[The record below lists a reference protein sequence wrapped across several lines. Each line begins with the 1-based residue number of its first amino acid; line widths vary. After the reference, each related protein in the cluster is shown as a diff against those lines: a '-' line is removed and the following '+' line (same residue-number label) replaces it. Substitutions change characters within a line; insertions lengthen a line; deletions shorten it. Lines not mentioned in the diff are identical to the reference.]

1 MKPTEGREAAYV
13 VSHVKDNSR
22 ITNIL
27 DYAGLFACVTPWGP
41 RAKDDSDTLVYAPV
55 LIQDTDTLDRVFGDP
70 RIDPEK
76 YRDLYAVREIV
87 KAGFSVYI
95 AKVPSGDPASF
106 ALLLGDAS
114 DHSTVTEEMRTD
126 KSGVLDIP
134 GICDIPELT
143 GGIGIPA
150 LGFGMPFKVTDTAAK
165 YMLDPKDPNNNVVEM
180 KEKGEFG
187 NSLFVKLSRETITE
201 ERVEVGKI
209 YTVHIGK
216 DTVGQVKEIDYLA
229 SSGDSIENAFA
240 GNAVVSGKFD
250 KSKSEEDLLKAF
262 NEWKHME
269 GGRGVY
275 HGAWKISTIS
285 DLRTVYGVEKDT
297 PEKDSPL
304 YKIVTFWLVT
314 AKAGDFI
321 LTPFN
326 APDPDADPDA
336 DPDVDPNKDL
346 ARLIPTLTSYGASEG
361 SVIAIDTPDV
371 DWYTGIIKDTVEDN
385 KYTVLMHGSDAIATS
400 VPQGTFGTYPSS
412 AKIVGTEDPF
422 GMNIAVAMAIYSTAN
437 ALTKEE
443 RSADMLGRF
452 LPDMVPYTSTGGD
465 VPFKKDVFE
474 EAKRRK
480 KITFEALESGDIR
493 LCIANSPVPCTC
505 LVEGVDY
512 TVSTEVKEGK
522 AYTRIMVPMKLDSEG
537 NTIPYEDGFPVTV
550 KHTKSTDPYA
560 EAVSSITDK
569 LYLKTDLVQL
579 KPKSLKLYAMDVK
592 LYESYDKAAP
602 DKGIIKE
609 ARFSLPE
616 NLTNGSFISSL
627 NSVLGSYLTFTLME
641 PYKEEGFDIVKSLR
655 DLVKEGKNCS
665 QPVVLS
671 EGRFNVS
678 VNNYQTALNEFID
691 PRYSGCFISELSA
704 MVTKEDGKID
714 HLKENA
720 DESERRALHYLIKMI
735 AADRKDL
742 TCVFTTPHGLS
753 LDQACNW
760 VNSLG
765 EYSDLWEYG
774 SEGATSYADQSFYC
788 EMYWDWINVTCQKLN
803 NGVPS
808 KTVVVPMS
816 PAYQVIMKGLA
827 SYRVRG
833 TFYPVAGE
841 QGGVL
846 GDEVRVTRNPSQKFE
861 RDKLIN
867 YHINPIY
874 DLGVQGI
881 QIYGNETLNPVYSDL
896 SAAHIARTLIYI
908 RSRVDRYTNTQVFS
922 LNDLSLWQRWKQYV
936 SSMILAPLASLG
948 GLAAYNVK
956 MGFDTTK
963 AELIAQRKI
972 NGVIELQ
979 FVPDAEIYT
988 VEFVVNS
995 SANTVESSI
1004 T

>member
-41 RAKDDSDTLVYAPV
+41 KAKEDSDTLVYAPV

-126 KSGVLDIP
+126 EQGVIDIP

-143 GGIGIPA
+143 GGSGIPA
-150 LGFGMPFKVTDTAAK
+150 LGFGMPFADKDAAAK
-165 YMLDPKDPNNNVVEM
+165 YTLDPKDPNNNVVEM
-180 KEKGEFG
+180 REKGVFG

-201 ERVEVGKI
+201 DDVEVGKI

-216 DTVGQVKEIDYLA
+216 GTVGQVKEIDYLA
-229 SSGDSIENAFA
+229 SSGDSIKNAFE
-240 GNAVVSGKFD
+240 GNAVVSGTFD
-250 KSKSEEDLLKAF
+250 KSEEDLLTAF
-262 NEWKHME
+262 NEWKQME
-269 GGRGVY
+269 GGSGVY
-275 HGAWKISTIS
+275 HGAWKISTIA

-297 PEKDSPL
+297 PL
-304 YKIVTFWLVT
+304 YEIVMFWLDT

-321 LTPFN
+321 LIPFDDKV
-326 APDPDADPDA
+326 PD
-336 DPDVDPNKDL
+336 KDL
-346 ARLIPTLTSYGASEG
+346 ARLIPKLTSYGASEG
-361 SVIAIDTPDV
+361 SVIAVDTADV
-371 DWYTGIIKDTVEDN
+371 DWFSTDIKEVVEDN
-385 KYTVLMHGSDAIATS
+385 KYKVLMKGSDTIATS
-400 VPQGTFGTYPSS
+400 VPQGTIGTYPSS
-412 AKIVGTEDPF
+412 VKIVSTETRF

-452 LPDMVPYTSTGGD
+452 IPDMVPCTSTGGD
-465 VPFKKDVFE
+465 VPFTESSFKG
-474 EAKRRK
+474 AKEK
-480 KITFEALESGDIR
+480 GKITFKALESGDIR

-505 LVEGVDY
+505 LVEGGDY

-522 AYTRIMVPMKLDSEG
+522 TYTRITVPVKLDSEG
-537 NTIPYEDGFPVTV
+537 KPIPYEGGFPVIV
-550 KHTKSTDPYA
+550 KHTNATDPYA

-579 KPKSLKLYAMDVK
+579 KPKSLELYAMDVK
-592 LYESYDKAAP
+592 LYDSYDEAAP

-655 DLVKEGKNCS
+655 DLVIAGKNCS
-665 QPVVLS
+665 QPVELS
-671 EGRFNVS
+671 EGHFNVS
-678 VNNYQTALNEFID
+678 VKDYQTALNEFID

-704 MVTKEDGKID
+704 MVTNKDGKID
-714 HLKENA
+714 HLSETP

-742 TCVFTTPHGLS
+742 TCVFTTPWGLS
-753 LDQACNW
+753 LDKACNW

-774 SEGATSYADQSFYC
+774 SSGATSYADQSFYC
-788 EMYWDWINVTCQKLN
+788 EMYWDWINITCQKLN

-846 GDEVRVTRNPSQKFE
+846 GDEVRVIRNPSQKFE

-881 QIYGNETLNPVYSDL
+881 QIYGNETLHPVYSDL

-1004 T
+1004 K

>member
-22 ITNIL
+22 ITNTL

-41 RAKDDSDTLVYAPV
+41 KAKEDSDTLVYAPV

-126 KSGVLDIP
+126 EHGVIDIP

-143 GGIGIPA
+143 GGRGIPA
-150 LGFGMPFKVTDTAAK
+150 LGFGMPFSDTDKAAK
-165 YMLDPKDPNNNVVEM
+165 YALDEHNFVEM
-180 KEKGEFG
+180 REKGAHG

-201 ERVEVGKI
+201 DKVDVGKI

-216 DTVGQVKEIDYLA
+216 GSVGQVKEIDYLA
-229 SSGDSIENAFA
+229 SSGDSIGNAFD
-240 GNAVVSGKFD
+240 GNAVVSGTFE
-250 KSKSEEDLLKAF
+250 STSTEDLLMAF
-262 NEWKHME
+262 NEWKKLDL
-269 GGRGVY
+269 GSGVY
-275 HGAWKISTIS
+275 HGAWRISTIS
-285 DLRTVYGVEKDT
+285 DLRTVYGVEKDNPL
-297 PEKDSPL
+297 PELREL
-304 YKIVTFWLVT
+304 YEIVMFWLDT

-321 LTPFN
+321 LIPFN
-326 APDPDADPDA
+326 SATDPKADPND
-336 DPDVDPNKDL
+336 DL
-346 ARLIPTLTSYGASEG
+346 DRLIPKLTSYGASEG
-361 SVIAIDTPDV
+361 SVIAVDTPDV
-371 DWYTGIIKDTVEDN
+371 DWFNTTNIKDAVKDN
-385 KYTVLMHGSDAIATS
+385 KYIVLMHGSDMIATD
-400 VPQGTFGTYPSS
+400 VLDGTYGTYPSS
-412 AKIVGTEDPF
+412 VKIASTNTRF
-422 GMNIAVAMAIYSTAN
+422 GMNIAVAMAIYSTDY

-452 LPDMVPYTSTGGD
+452 LPGMVPCTSTGVE
-465 VPFKKDVFE
+465 VPFTESDFKG
-474 EAKRRK
+474 AKEK
-480 KITFEALESGDIR
+480 GKITFEALGSGHTR

-512 TVSTEVKEGK
+512 TVSPEVKEGK
-522 AYTRIMVPMKLDSEG
+522 TYTRITVPMKLDPEG
-537 NTIPYEDGFPVTV
+537 KPIPVIV
-550 KHTKSTDPYA
+550 KHTKATDPYA

-579 KPKSLKLYAMDVK
+579 KPKALKLYALDVK

-641 PYKEEGFDIVKSLR
+641 PYKEEGFDIVSSLLA
-655 DLVKEGKNCS
+655 LVTKGKNCS
-665 QPVVLS
+665 QPVELS
-671 EGRFNVS
+671 EGHFNVS
-678 VNNYQTALNEFID
+678 VNDYQTALNEFID
-691 PRYSGCFISELSA
+691 PKYSGCFISELSA
-704 MVTKEDGKID
+704 MVTKDGKID
-714 HLKENA
+714 HLSEDSN
-720 DESERRALHYLIKMI
+720 ESERRALHYLIKMI

-742 TCVFTTPHGLS
+742 TCVFTTPWGLS
-753 LDQACNW
+753 LDEACNW

-765 EYSDLWEYG
+765 EFSDLWEYG
-774 SEGATSYADQSFYC
+774 STGATSYADQSFYC

-948 GLAAYNVK
+948 GIAAYNVK

>member
-22 ITNIL
+22 ITNTL

-41 RAKDDSDTLVYAPV
+41 KAKGDSDTLVYAPV

-87 KAGFSVYI
+87 KAGFSVYV

-126 KSGVLDIP
+126 EQGVIDIP

-143 GGIGIPA
+143 GGQGIPA
-150 LGFGMPFKVTDTAAK
+150 LGFGMPFADTDKAAK
-165 YMLDPKDPNNNVVEM
+165 YTLDKSNFIEM
-180 KEKGEFG
+180 REKGEFG
-187 NSLFVKLSRETITE
+187 NSLFVKLSSETITE
-201 ERVEVGKI
+201 DSVEVGKI

-216 DTVGQVKEIDYLA
+216 GSGDQVKEIDYLT

-240 GNAVVSGKFD
+240 GNVVVSGTFD

-262 NEWKHME
+262 NEWRQM
-269 GGRGVY
+269 GGGSGIY
-275 HGAWKISTIS
+275 HGAWRISTIS
-285 DLRTVYGVEKDT
+285 DLRTVYGVDEK
-297 PEKDSPL
+297 SPL
-304 YKIVTFWLVT
+304 YELYEIVRFWRDT
-314 AKAGDFI
+314 AKAGDFVLI
-321 LTPFN
+321 PFDDK
-326 APDPDADPDA
+326 AEPDADWTH
-336 DPDVDPNKDL
+336 
-346 ARLIPTLTSYGASEG
+346 LIPTLTSYGASEG

-371 DWYTGIIKDTVEDN
+371 DWFNKTGIKEVVENN
-385 KYTVLMHGSDAIATS
+385 KYTVLMHGSDAIATM
-400 VPQGTFGTYPSS
+400 VPQGTYGTYPSS
-412 AKIVGTEDPF
+412 VKIVSSDTRF

-452 LPDMVPYTSTGGD
+452 LPDMVPCTSDGGD
-465 VPFKKDVFE
+465 VPFTEPSFKG
-474 EAKRRK
+474 AKEK
-480 KITFEALESGDIR
+480 GKITFKALESGDMR

-522 AYTRIMVPMKLDSEG
+522 THTRITIPMKLDAEG
-537 NTIPYEDGFPVTV
+537 KPIPYEGGFPVIV
-550 KHTKSTDPYA
+550 KHTNATEPYA

-569 LYLKTDLVQL
+569 LYLKTNLVQL
-579 KPKSLKLYAMDVK
+579 KPKALNLYAMDVK
-592 LYESYDKAAP
+592 LYESYDEVAP

-641 PYKEEGFDIVKSLR
+641 PYKEEDFDIVSSLR
-655 DLVKEGKNCS
+655 ALVVKGKNCS
-665 QPVVLS
+665 QPVELS
-671 EGRFNVS
+671 EGHFNVS
-678 VNNYQTALNEFID
+678 VNDYQTALNEFID

-704 MVTKEDGKID
+704 MITNKDGKID
-714 HLKENA
+714 HLSEIAN
-720 DESERRALHYLIKMI
+720 ESERRALHYLIKMI

-742 TCVFTTPHGLS
+742 TCVFTTPWGLS
-753 LDQACNW
+753 LDAACNW

-774 SEGATSYADQSFYC
+774 SPGAISYADQSFYC

-922 LNDLSLWQRWKQYV
+922 LNDVSLWQRWKQYV

>member
-41 RAKDDSDTLVYAPV
+41 KAKEDSDTLVYAPV
-55 LIQDTDTLDRVFGDP
+55 LIQDTDTLDRTFGDP

-114 DHSTVTEEMRTD
+114 DRSTVTEEMRTD
-126 KSGVLDIP
+126 ENGVLDIP

-143 GGIGIPA
+143 GGRGIPV
-150 LGFGMPFKVTDTAAK
+150 LGFGMTFADTDKAAK
-165 YMLDPKDPNNNVVEM
+165 YTLDEKNVVEM
-180 KEKGEFG
+180 REKGEFG
-187 NSLFVKLSRETITE
+187 NSLFVKLSLETITE
-201 ERVEVGKI
+201 DEVEVGKI

-216 DTVGQVKEIDYLA
+216 GSGDQVKEIDYLA
-229 SSGDSIENAFA
+229 SSGDSIANAFA
-240 GNAVVSGKFD
+240 GNAVVSGTFD
-250 KSKSEEDLLKAF
+250 KPEEDLFTAF
-262 NEWKHME
+262 NEWKQMD
-269 GGRGVY
+269 GGQGVY

-285 DLRTVYGVEKDT
+285 DLRTVYGVEKGI
-297 PEKDSPL
+297 PL
-304 YKIVTFWLVT
+304 YEIVTFWLDT

-321 LTPFN
+321 LIPFN
-326 APDPDADPDA
+326 SATDPA
-336 DPDVDPNKDL
+336 KDL
-346 ARLIPTLTSYGASEG
+346 AHLIPKLTSYGASEG

-371 DWYTGIIKDTVEDN
+371 DWFSKDIKDVVEEN
-385 KYTVLMHGSDAIATS
+385 KCTVLMHGSDVIATS
-400 VPQGTFGTYPSS
+400 VPKGTYGTYPSS
-412 AKIVGTEDPF
+412 VKIVSTGTWF

-437 ALTKEE
+437 ALKKEE

-452 LPDMVPYTSTGGD
+452 LPDMVPCKSDGVVD
-465 VPFKKDVFE
+465 VPFDKSHFDDAKKQG
-474 EAKRRK
+474 
-480 KITFEALESGDIR
+480 KITFKALGSGDTR

-522 AYTRIMVPMKLDSEG
+522 TYTRITVPRKLDSEG
-537 NTIPYEDGFPVTV
+537 KPIPYEGGFPVTV
-550 KHTKSTDPYA
+550 KHTKPTEPYA

-569 LYLKTDLVQL
+569 LYLKTNLVQL
-579 KPKSLKLYAMDVK
+579 KPKALKLYAMDVK
-592 LYESYDKAAP
+592 LYESYDEVAP

-616 NLTNGSFISSL
+616 NLSNGSFISSL

-655 DLVKEGKNCS
+655 ALVKEGKNCS
-665 QPVVLS
+665 QPVELS
-671 EGRFNVS
+671 EGHFDVT
-678 VNNYQTALNEFID
+678 VKDYQTALNEFID
-691 PRYSGCFISELSA
+691 PKYSGCFISELSA
-704 MVTKEDGKID
+704 MVTKDGKID
-714 HLKENA
+714 HLSETAN
-720 DESERRALHYLIKMI
+720 ESERRALHYLIKMI

>member
-41 RAKDDSDTLVYAPV
+41 KAKEDSDTLVYAPV

-126 KSGVLDIP
+126 ENGVIDIP

-143 GGIGIPA
+143 GGRGIPA
-150 LGFGMPFKVTDTAAK
+150 LGFGMPFKAEDTTAK
-165 YMLDPKDPNNNVVEM
+165 YTLDKNNVIEM
-180 KEKGEFG
+180 REKGKFG
-187 NSLFVKLSRETITE
+187 DSLFVKLSLETVTE
-201 ERVEVGKI
+201 EGVDVGKI

-216 DTVGQVKEIDYLA
+216 GSVGQVKEIDYLA
-229 SSGDSIENAFA
+229 SSGDSIANAFA
-240 GNAVVSGKFD
+240 GNAVVSGTFD
-250 KSKSEEDLLKAF
+250 KSKSAEDLLTAF
-262 NEWKHME
+262 NEWKQME
-269 GGRGVY
+269 GGSGVY
-275 HGAWKISTIS
+275 HGAWRISTIS

-297 PEKDSPL
+297 PLDE
-304 YKIVTFWLVT
+304 IVRFWLYT
-314 AKAGDFI
+314 ANAGDFVLI
-321 LTPFN
+321 PFDN
-326 APDPDADPDA
+326 KAEPDAD
-336 DPDVDPNKDL
+336 L
-346 ARLIPTLTSYGASEG
+346 AHLIPTLTSYGASEG
-361 SVIAIDTPDV
+361 SVIAVNTTDV
-371 DWYTGIIKDTVEDN
+371 DWFSTDIRDVVKNN
-385 KYTVLMHGSDAIATS
+385 KYIVLMHGSDSIATS
-400 VPQGTFGTYPSS
+400 VPQGTLGTYPSS
-412 AKIVGTEDPF
+412 AKIVGTDTPF

-443 RSADMLGRF
+443 RSEDMLGRF
-452 LPDMVPYTSTGGD
+452 LPDMVPCKSDGGD
-465 VPFKKDVFE
+465 VPFTESSFKG
-474 EAKRRK
+474 AKEK
-480 KITFEALESGDIR
+480 GKITFKALESGDIR

-522 AYTRIMVPMKLDSEG
+522 THTRITIPMKLDAEG
-537 NTIPYEDGFPVTV
+537 KPIPVIV
-550 KHTKSTDPYA
+550 KHTNATEPYA
-560 EAVSSITDK
+560 EVVSSITDK
-569 LYLKTDLVQL
+569 LYLKTNLVQL
-579 KPKSLKLYAMDVK
+579 KPKALELYAMDVK
-592 LYESYDKAAP
+592 LYESYDEVAP

-641 PYKEEGFDIVKSLR
+641 PYKEEDFDIVESLR
-655 DLVKEGKNCS
+655 ALVVKGKNCS
-665 QPVVLS
+665 QPVELS
-671 EGRFNVS
+671 EGHFNVS
-678 VNNYQTALNEFID
+678 VKDYQTALNEFID

-704 MVTKEDGKID
+704 MVTNKDGKID
-714 HLKENA
+714 HLSESS

-742 TCVFTTPHGLS
+742 TCVFTTPWGQS
-753 LDQACNW
+753 LDEACNW

-774 SEGATSYADQSFYC
+774 STGAVSYADQSFYC
-788 EMYWDWINVTCQKLN
+788 EMYWDWINVTCKKLN

-808 KTVVVPMS
+808 QTVVVPMS

-922 LNDLSLWQRWKQYV
+922 LNDVSLWQRWKQYV

>member
-41 RAKDDSDTLVYAPV
+41 KAKVDSDTLVYAPV

-87 KAGFSVYI
+87 KAGFSVYV

-114 DHSTVTEEMRTD
+114 DRSTVTEEMRTD
-126 KSGVLDIP
+126 KNGVIDIP

-150 LGFGMPFKVTDTAAK
+150 LGFRMTFADTDKAAK
-165 YMLDPKDPNNNVVEM
+165 YTLAENNVVEM
-180 KEKGEFG
+180 QEKGEFG
-187 NSLFVKLSRETITE
+187 NSLFVKLSRETVTE
-201 ERVEVGKI
+201 DRVEVGKI

-216 DTVGQVKEIDYLA
+216 GSGDQVKEIDYLA
-229 SSGDSIENAFA
+229 SSGDSIANAFA

-250 KSKSEEDLLKAF
+250 KSEEDLLTAF
-262 NEWKHME
+262 NEWRQM
-269 GGRGVY
+269 GGGFGIY
-275 HGAWKISTIS
+275 HGAWRISTIS

-297 PEKDSPL
+297 PLDE
-304 YKIVTFWLVT
+304 IVRFWLDT
-314 AKAGDFI
+314 AKAGDFVLI
-321 LTPFN
+321 PFN
-326 APDPDADPDA
+326 DK
-336 DPDVDPNKDL
+336 DPNEDWTH
-346 ARLIPTLTSYGASEG
+346 LIPTLTSYGASEG
-361 SVIAIDTPDV
+361 SVIAVDIDDV
-371 DWYTGIIKDTVEDN
+371 DWFNKKGIKEVVEDN
-385 KYTVLMHGSDAIATS
+385 KYVVLMHGSDAIATS
-400 VPQGTFGTYPSS
+400 VPLGTYGTYPSS
-412 AKIVGTEDPF
+412 AKIVSTETKTPF

-443 RSADMLGRF
+443 RSEDMLGRF
-452 LPDMVPYTSTGGD
+452 LPDMVPCTSDGIE
-465 VPFKKDVFE
+465 VPFTESSFKG
-474 EAKRRK
+474 AKERG
-480 KITFEALESGDIR
+480 KITFEALESGDMR

-522 AYTRIMVPMKLDSEG
+522 THTRITIPMKLDAEG
-537 NTIPYEDGFPVTV
+537 KPIPYEGGFPVIV
-550 KHTKSTDPYA
+550 KHTNATEPYA

-569 LYLKTDLVQL
+569 LYLKTNLVQL

-592 LYESYDKAAP
+592 LYDSYDEVAP

-655 DLVKEGKNCS
+655 DLVIEGKNCS
-665 QPVVLS
+665 QPVELA
-671 EGRFNVS
+671 EGHFNVS
-678 VNNYQTALNEFID
+678 VKDYQTALNEFID

-704 MVTKEDGKID
+704 MVTNKDGKID
-714 HLKENA
+714 HLSETAN
-720 DESERRALHYLIKMI
+720 ESERRALHYLIKMI

-742 TCVFTTPHGLS
+742 TCVFTTPWGLS
-753 LDQACNW
+753 LDEACNW

-774 SEGATSYADQSFYC
+774 SSGAVSYADQSFYC
-788 EMYWDWINVTCQKLN
+788 EMYWDWINITCQKLN

>member
-22 ITNIL
+22 ITNTL

-41 RAKDDSDTLVYAPV
+41 KAKEDSDTLVFAPV
-55 LIQDTDTLDRVFGDP
+55 LIQDTDALDRTFGDP

-87 KAGFSVYI
+87 KAGFSVYV

-126 KSGVLDIP
+126 EHGVIDIP

-143 GGIGIPA
+143 GGRGIPA
-150 LGFGMPFKVTDTAAK
+150 LGFGMPFADKDTAAEYK
-165 YMLDPKDPNNNVVEM
+165 LYPKDPEDQNVVKM
-180 KEKGEFG
+180 KKKGAFG
-187 NSLFVKLSRETITE
+187 NTLFVKLSSETITE
-201 ERVEVGKI
+201 EEVEVGKI

-216 DTVGQVKEIDYLA
+216 GSGDHVKEIDYLA
-229 SSGDSIENAFA
+229 SSGDSIESAFE

-250 KSKSEEDLLKAF
+250 KTKSEKDLLKEF
-262 NEWKHME
+262 NEWKQME
-269 GGRGVY
+269 GGSGVY
-275 HGAWKISTIS
+275 HGAWRISTIS
-285 DLRTVYGVEKDT
+285 DLRTVYDVEKDN
-297 PEKDSPL
+297 PL
-304 YKIVTFWLVT
+304 YEIVTFWRDT
-314 AKAGDFI
+314 AKAGDFVLI
-321 LTPFN
+321 PFN
-326 APDPDADPDA
+326 
-336 DPDVDPNKDL
+336 NKDPKEDL
-346 ARLIPTLTSYGASEG
+346 AILIPTLTSYGASEG
-361 SVIAIDTPDV
+361 SVIAVDTTDV
-371 DWYTGIIKDTVEDN
+371 DWFSEGIKKVVEDN
-385 KYTVLMHGSDAIATS
+385 KYVVLMHGSDSLTTS
-400 VPQGTFGTYPSS
+400 VPNGTYGTYPSNV
-412 AKIVGTEDPF
+412 KIDSTDTRF

-452 LPDMVPYTSTGGD
+452 IPDMVPCTSDGVA
-465 VPFKKDVFE
+465 VPFTDSSFE
-474 EAKRRK
+474 GAKEKGR
-480 KITFEALESGDIR
+480 ITFGALGSGDTR

-522 AYTRIMVPMKLDSEG
+522 THTRITIPMKLDAKG
-537 NTIPYEDGFPVTV
+537 NPIPYEGGFPVTV
-550 KHTKSTDPYA
+550 KHTKATDPYA

-569 LYLKTDLVQL
+569 LYLKTNLVQL
-579 KPKSLKLYAMDVK
+579 KPKVLKLYAMDVK
-592 LYESYDKAAP
+592 LYESYDEATP

-641 PYKEEGFDIVKSLR
+641 PYKEEGFEIVRKLH
-655 DLVKEGKNCS
+655 DLVTEGKNCS
-665 QPVVLS
+665 QPVELS
-671 EGRFNVS
+671 EGHFNVT
-678 VNNYQTALNEFID
+678 VNDYQTALNEFID

-704 MVTKEDGKID
+704 MITNKDGKID
-714 HLKENA
+714 HLSENSN
-720 DESERRALHYLIKMI
+720 ESERRALHYLIKMI

-753 LDQACNW
+753 LDAACNW

-774 SEGATSYADQSFYC
+774 SSGAVSYTDQSFYC

>member
-22 ITNIL
+22 ITNTL

-41 RAKDDSDTLVYAPV
+41 KAKGDSDTLVYAPV
-55 LIQDTDTLDRVFGDP
+55 LIQDTDTLDRTFGDP

-114 DHSTVTEEMRTD
+114 YHSTVTEEMRTD
-126 KSGVLDIP
+126 EHGVIDIP

-150 LGFGMPFKVTDTAAK
+150 LGFGMTFKAEDAAAK
-165 YMLDPKDPNNNVVEM
+165 YTLDSNNFVEM

-187 NSLFVKLSRETITE
+187 NSLFVKLSHETITE
-201 ERVEVGKI
+201 DKVDVGKI

-216 DTVGQVKEIDYLA
+216 GSGDQVKEIDYLA

-250 KSKSEEDLLKAF
+250 KSEEDLLTEF
-262 NEWKHME
+262 NEWKQME
-269 GGRGVY
+269 GGSGVY
-275 HGAWKISTIS
+275 HGAWRISTIS

-297 PEKDSPL
+297 PLDE
-304 YKIVTFWLVT
+304 IVRFWLNT
-314 AKAGDFI
+314 AKAGDFVLI
-321 LTPFN
+321 PF
-326 APDPDADPDA
+326 DK
-336 DPDVDPNKDL
+336 DPNEDWTH
-346 ARLIPTLTSYGASEG
+346 LIPTLTSYGASEG
-361 SVIAIDTPDV
+361 SVIAVDIDDV
-371 DWYTGIIKDTVEDN
+371 DWFNKTNIKEVVEDN
-385 KYTVLMHGSDAIATS
+385 KYVVLMHGSDAIATS
-400 VPQGTFGTYPSS
+400 VPQGTYGTYRSS
-412 AKIVGTEDPF
+412 VKIVSTGTRF

-443 RSADMLGRF
+443 RSEDMLGRF
-452 LPDMVPYTSTGGD
+452 IPDMVPCKSDGVD
-465 VPFKKDVFE
+465 VPFTETNFE
-474 EAKRRK
+474 GAKEK
-480 KITFEALESGDIR
+480 GKITFEALESGDTR

-522 AYTRIMVPMKLDSEG
+522 TCTRITIPMKLDAEG
-537 NTIPYEDGFPVTV
+537 NPIPYEDGFPVTV
-550 KHTKSTDPYA
+550 KHTKSTEPYA

-569 LYLKTDLVQL
+569 LYLKTNLVQL

-641 PYKEEGFDIVKSLR
+641 PYKEEGLEIVRELR
-655 DLVKEGKNCS
+655 DLVVNGKNCS
-665 QPVVLS
+665 QPVELS
-671 EGRFNVS
+671 EGHFNVT
-678 VNNYQTALNEFID
+678 VKDYQTALSEFID
-691 PRYSGCFISELSA
+691 PKYSGCFISELSA
-704 MVTKEDGKID
+704 MVTREDGKID
-714 HLKENA
+714 HLSETAN
-720 DESERRALHYLIKMI
+720 ESERRALHYLIKMI

-742 TCVFTTPHGLS
+742 TCVFTTPWGQS

-788 EMYWDWINVTCQKLN
+788 EMYWDWISVTCQKLN

-948 GLAAYNVK
+948 GIAAYNVK

>member
-41 RAKDDSDTLVYAPV
+41 KAKKDSDTLVYAPV
-55 LIQDTDTLDRVFGDP
+55 LIQDTDALDRVFGDP

-87 KAGFSVYI
+87 KAGFSVYV

-126 KSGVLDIP
+126 KNGVIDIP

-143 GGIGIPA
+143 GGQGIPA
-150 LGFGMPFKVTDTAAK
+150 LGFGMAFVDTDKAAK
-165 YMLDPKDPNNNVVEM
+165 YTLDENNFVEM
-180 KEKGEFG
+180 KEKGAYG

-201 ERVEVGKI
+201 DSVEVGKI

-216 DTVGQVKEIDYLA
+216 DSGGQVKEIDYLA
-229 SSGDSIENAFA
+229 SSGDSIANAFA
-240 GNAVVSGKFD
+240 GNAVVSGTFD
-250 KSKSEEDLLKAF
+250 KSEEDLLTAF
-262 NEWKHME
+262 NEWKQME
-269 GGRGVY
+269 GGLGVY
-275 HGAWKISTIS
+275 HGAWRISTIS

-297 PEKDSPL
+297 PLDE
-304 YKIVTFWLVT
+304 IVRFWLDT
-314 AKAGDFI
+314 AKAGDFVLI
-321 LTPFN
+321 PFN
-326 APDPDADPDA
+326 DK
-336 DPDVDPNKDL
+336 DPNADL
-346 ARLIPTLTSYGASEG
+346 ARLIPNLTSYGASEG
-361 SVIAIDTPDV
+361 SVIAVDTPDV
-371 DWYTGIIKDTVEDN
+371 DWFSTGIKEVVEDN
-385 KYTVLMHGSDAIATS
+385 KYVVLMHSSDVIATS
-400 VPQGTFGTYPSS
+400 VPNGTRGTYPSS
-412 AKIVGTEDPF
+412 VKIVSTETKF

-452 LPDMVPYTSTGGD
+452 LPDMVPCKSDGGD
-465 VPFKKDVFE
+465 VPFTDSHFE
-474 EAKRRK
+474 DAKRHK
-480 KITFEALESGDIR
+480 KITFKALESGDTR

-522 AYTRIMVPMKLDSEG
+522 THTRITIPMKLDAEG
-537 NTIPYEDGFPVTV
+537 KPIPYEGGFPVIV
-550 KHTKSTDPYA
+550 KHTNATEPYA

-569 LYLKTDLVQL
+569 LYLKTNLVQL

-592 LYESYDKAAP
+592 LYESYDEVAP

-641 PYKEEGFDIVKSLR
+641 PYKEEDFDIVSSLR
-655 DLVKEGKNCS
+655 ALVTDGKNCS
-665 QPVVLS
+665 QPVELS
-671 EGRFNVS
+671 EGHFNVS
-678 VNNYQTALNEFID
+678 VKDYQTALNEFID

-704 MVTKEDGKID
+704 MVTNKDGKID
-714 HLKENA
+714 HLSENA
-720 DESERRALHYLIKMI
+720 NESERRALHYLIKMI

-742 TCVFTTPHGLS
+742 TCVFTTPWGLS
-753 LDQACNW
+753 LDEACNW

-774 SEGATSYADQSFYC
+774 SSGAVSYADQSFYC

-846 GDEVRVTRNPSQKFE
+846 GDEVRVIRNPSQKFE

>member
-41 RAKDDSDTLVYAPV
+41 KAKEDSDTLVYAPV

-70 RIDPEK
+70 RINPEK

-87 KAGFSVYI
+87 KAGFSVYV

-126 KSGVLDIP
+126 ENGVIDIP

-143 GGIGIPA
+143 GGRGIPA
-150 LGFGMPFKVTDTAAK
+150 LGFGMPFKETDKAAK
-165 YMLDPKDPNNNVVEM
+165 YKLDKNNLDKNNFVEM
-180 KEKGEFG
+180 KEKGAFG
-187 NSLFVKLSRETITE
+187 NSLFVKLSLETIIE
-201 ERVEVGKI
+201 DSVEVGKI

-216 DTVGQVKEIDYLA
+216 GSDDQVKEIDYLA

-240 GNAVVSGKFD
+240 GNVVVSGTFD
-250 KSKSEEDLLKAF
+250 KSKSEEDLRKEF
-262 NEWKHME
+262 NEWKQME
-269 GGRGVY
+269 GGEGIY

-285 DLRTVYGVEKDT
+285 DLRTVYGVDEKSSLD
-297 PEKDSPL
+297 E
-304 YKIVTFWLVT
+304 IVRFWLNT
-314 AKAGDFI
+314 AKAGDFVLI
-321 LTPFN
+321 PF
-326 APDPDADPDA
+326 DALN
-336 DPDVDPNKDL
+336 PNEDWTH
-346 ARLIPTLTSYGASEG
+346 LIPTLTSYGASEG
-361 SVIAIDTPDV
+361 SVIAVDTPYV
-371 DWYTGIIKDTVEDN
+371 DWFSNDIKKVVENN
-385 KYTVLMHGSDAIATS
+385 KYEVLMHGSDVIATK
-400 VPQGTFGTYPSS
+400 VPQGTLGTYPSS
-412 AKIVGTEDPF
+412 VKIVSTETKF

-452 LPDMVPYTSTGGD
+452 LPDMVPCESDGGEVSFTD
-465 VPFKKDVFE
+465 SNFK
-474 EAKRRK
+474 EAKRCE
-480 KITFEALESGDIR
+480 KITFEALESGDMR

-522 AYTRIMVPMKLDSEG
+522 THTRITIPMKLDAEG
-537 NTIPYEDGFPVTV
+537 KPIPYEGGFPVTV
-550 KHTKSTDPYA
+550 KHTKSTEPYA
-560 EAVSSITDK
+560 EVVSSITDK
-569 LYLKTDLVQL
+569 LYLKTNLVQL
-579 KPKSLKLYAMDVK
+579 KPKALKLYAMDVK
-592 LYESYDKAAP
+592 LYESYDEVAP

-609 ARFSLPE
+609 ARFSLPK

-627 NSVLGSYLTFTLME
+627 NSVLGSCLTFTLME
-641 PYKEEGFDIVKSLR
+641 PYKEEGFDIVSSLR
-655 DLVKEGKNCS
+655 DLVIDGKNCS
-665 QPVVLS
+665 QPVELS
-671 EGRFNVS
+671 EGHFNVS
-678 VNNYQTALNEFID
+678 VKDYQTALNEFID

-704 MVTKEDGKID
+704 MVTNKDGKID
-714 HLKENA
+714 HLSESTE
-720 DESERRALHYLIKMI
+720 ESERRALHYLIKMI

-742 TCVFTTPHGLS
+742 TCVFTTPWGQS
-753 LDQACNW
+753 LDEACNW

-774 SEGATSYADQSFYC
+774 SPGAISYADQSFYC

-808 KTVVVPMS
+808 ETVVVPMS

>member
-41 RAKDDSDTLVYAPV
+41 KAKVDSDTLVYAPV

-87 KAGFSVYI
+87 KAGFSVYV

-114 DHSTVTEEMRTD
+114 DRSTVTEEMRTD
-126 KSGVLDIP
+126 EHGVIDIP

-143 GGIGIPA
+143 GGLGIPA
-150 LGFGMPFKVTDTAAK
+150 LGFGMPFLGTDTAAK
-165 YMLDPKDPNNNVVEM
+165 YTLDENNAIEM

-187 NSLFVKLSRETITE
+187 NSLFVKLSCETITE
-201 ERVEVGKI
+201 DSVEVGKI

-216 DTVGQVKEIDYLA
+216 GSVGQVEEIDYLA
-229 SSGDSIENAFA
+229 SSGDSIANAFA

-250 KSKSEEDLLKAF
+250 TAF
-262 NEWKHME
+262 NEWKQME

-275 HGAWKISTIS
+275 HGAWRISTIS
-285 DLRTVYGVEKDT
+285 DLLTVYGVDEK
-297 PEKDSPL
+297 SPL
-304 YKIVTFWLVT
+304 YEIVGFWRDT
-314 AKAGDFI
+314 AKAGDFVLI
-321 LTPFN
+321 PFDDK
-326 APDPDADPDA
+326 DPDEDWTH
-336 DPDVDPNKDL
+336 
-346 ARLIPTLTSYGASEG
+346 LIPTLTSYGASEG
-361 SVIAIDTPDV
+361 SVIAVDIDDV
-371 DWYTGIIKDTVEDN
+371 DWFNKKGIKEVVEDN
-385 KYTVLMHGSDAIATS
+385 KYTVLMHGSDVIATS
-400 VPQGTFGTYPSS
+400 VPNGTYGTYPSS
-412 AKIVGTEDPF
+412 AKIVSTETKTPF

-443 RSADMLGRF
+443 RSEDMLGRF
-452 LPDMVPYTSTGGD
+452 LPDMVPCESDGIE
-465 VPFKKDVFE
+465 VPFKDSHFKG
-474 EAKRRK
+474 AKEK
-480 KITFEALESGDIR
+480 GKITFKALESGDIR

-512 TVSTEVKEGK
+512 TVSTEVKEGTT
-522 AYTRIMVPMKLDSEG
+522 YTRITIPMKLDPEG
-537 NTIPYEDGFPVTV
+537 KPIPYEGGFPVIV
-550 KHTKSTDPYA
+550 KHTNATEPYA

-569 LYLKTDLVQL
+569 LYLKTNLVQL
-579 KPKSLKLYAMDVK
+579 KPKALKLYAMDVK
-592 LYESYDKAAP
+592 LYESYDEVAP

-655 DLVKEGKNCS
+655 DLVIEGKNCS
-665 QPVVLS
+665 QPVELA
-671 EGRFNVS
+671 EGHFNVS
-678 VNNYQTALNEFID
+678 VKDYQTALNEFID

-704 MVTKEDGKID
+704 MVTNKDGKID
-714 HLKENA
+714 HLSETAN
-720 DESERRALHYLIKMI
+720 ESERRALHYLIKMI

-742 TCVFTTPHGLS
+742 TCVFTTPWGLS
-753 LDQACNW
+753 LDKACNW

-774 SEGATSYADQSFYC
+774 SPGAISYADQSFYC
-788 EMYWDWINVTCQKLN
+788 EMYWDWINITCQKLN

-922 LNDLSLWQRWKQYV
+922 LNDVSLWQRWKQYV

>member
-41 RAKDDSDTLVYAPV
+41 KAKEDSDTLVYAPV

-87 KAGFSVYI
+87 KAGFSVYV

-126 KSGVLDIP
+126 EHGVIDIP

-150 LGFGMPFKVTDTAAK
+150 LGFGMAFADTDAAAK
-165 YMLDPKDPNNNVVEM
+165 YKLDENNAVEM
-180 KEKGEFG
+180 REKGKFG
-187 NSLFVKLSRETITE
+187 DSLFVKLSRETITE
-201 ERVEVGKI
+201 EKVEVGKI

-216 DTVGQVKEIDYLA
+216 GSVGQVKEIDYLA
-229 SSGDSIENAFA
+229 SSGDSIENAFL

-250 KSKSEEDLLKAF
+250 KSEEDLFTAF
-262 NEWKHME
+262 NEWKQME
-269 GGRGVY
+269 GGSGVY
-275 HGAWKISTIS
+275 HGAWRISTIS
-285 DLRTVYGVEKDT
+285 DLRTVYDVEKNT
-297 PEKDSPL
+297 PLDD
-304 YKIVTFWLVT
+304 IVTFWLDT

-321 LTPFN
+321 LIPFDSAN
-326 APDPDADPDA
+326 PDAD
-336 DPDVDPNKDL
+336 L
-346 ARLIPTLTSYGASEG
+346 AHLIPNLMSYGASEG
-361 SVIAIDTPDV
+361 SVIAVDTPDV
-371 DWYTGIIKDTVEDN
+371 DWFDTDIKKAVEDN
-385 KYTVLMHGSDAIATS
+385 KYVVLMHGSDTIATS
-400 VPQGTFGTYPSS
+400 VPNGTYGTYPSS
-412 AKIVGTEDPF
+412 AKIVSTGTWF

-452 LPDMVPYTSTGGD
+452 VPDMVPCKSGGVVD
-465 VPFKKDVFE
+465 VPFKKDIFE
-474 EAKRRK
+474 GAKEK
-480 KITFEALESGDIR
+480 GKITFEALESGDTR

-522 AYTRIMVPMKLDSEG
+522 AHTRITIPMKLDPEG
-537 NTIPYEDGFPVTV
+537 KSIPYEGGFPVIV
-550 KHTKSTDPYA
+550 KHTNATEPYA

-569 LYLKTDLVQL
+569 LYLKTNLVQL
-579 KPKSLKLYAMDVK
+579 KPKALKLYAMDVK
-592 LYESYDKAAP
+592 LYESYDEVAP

-641 PYKEEGFDIVKSLR
+641 PYKEEGFDIVSSLR
-655 DLVKEGKNCS
+655 ALVTEGKNCS
-665 QPVVLS
+665 QPVELS
-671 EGRFNVS
+671 EGHFKVT
-678 VNNYQTALNEFID
+678 VKEYQTALSEFID
-691 PRYSGCFISELSA
+691 PKYSGCFISELSA
-704 MVTKEDGKID
+704 MVTNKDGKID
-714 HLKENA
+714 HLSEDSN
-720 DESERRALHYLIKMI
+720 ESERRALHYLIKMI

-742 TCVFTTPHGLS
+742 TCVFTTPWGLS

-788 EMYWDWINVTCQKLN
+788 EMYWDWINITCQKLN

-948 GLAAYNVK
+948 GIAAYNVK

>member
-22 ITNIL
+22 ITNTL

-41 RAKDDSDTLVYAPV
+41 KAKGDSDTLVYAPV

-126 KSGVLDIP
+126 EHGVIDIP

-143 GGIGIPA
+143 GGRGIPA
-150 LGFGMPFKVTDTAAK
+150 LGFGMTFKTEDAAAK
-165 YMLDPKDPNNNVVEM
+165 YTLAENNVVEM

-187 NSLFVKLSRETITE
+187 NSLFVKLSCETITE
-201 ERVEVGKI
+201 EKVEVGKI

-216 DTVGQVKEIDYLA
+216 GSVGQVKEIDYLA
-229 SSGDSIENAFA
+229 SSGDSIANAFA

-250 KSKSEEDLLKAF
+250 KSAEDLLTAF

-269 GGRGVY
+269 GGSGVY
-275 HGAWKISTIS
+275 HGAWRISTTSIS
-285 DLRTVYGVEKDT
+285 DLRTVYGVDEK
-297 PEKDSPL
+297 SPL
-304 YKIVTFWLVT
+304 YEIVRFWLDT
-314 AKAGDFI
+314 AKAGDFVLI
-321 LTPFN
+321 PF
-326 APDPDADPDA
+326 DGK
-336 DPDVDPNKDL
+336 DPNADL
-346 ARLIPTLTSYGASEG
+346 IRLIPTLTSYGASEG
-361 SVIAIDTPDV
+361 SVIAVDIADV
-371 DWYTGIIKDTVEDN
+371 DWFNNTKIEEAVKDN
-385 KYTVLMHGSDAIATS
+385 KYIVLMHGSDALATI
-400 VPQGTFGTYPSS
+400 VPNGTYGTYPSNV
-412 AKIVGTEDPF
+412 KIISTNTRF
-422 GMNIAVAMAIYSTAN
+422 GMNIAVAMAIYSTVN

-443 RSADMLGRF
+443 RSEDMLGRF
-452 LPDMVPYTSTGGD
+452 IPDMVPCTSDGAD
-465 VPFKKDVFE
+465 VPFTESSFKG
-474 EAKRRK
+474 AKEK
-480 KITFEALESGDIR
+480 GKITFEALESGDTR

-522 AYTRIMVPMKLDSEG
+522 TYTRITVPMKLDAEG
-537 NTIPYEDGFPVTV
+537 KPIPYEGGFPVTV
-550 KHTKSTDPYA
+550 KHTNATEPYA

-579 KPKSLKLYAMDVK
+579 KPKALKLYAMDVK

-641 PYKEEGFDIVKSLR
+641 PYKEEGSDIVESLR
-655 DLVKEGKNCS
+655 DLVIKGKNCS
-665 QPVVLS
+665 QPVELS
-671 EGRFNVS
+671 EGHFNVT
-678 VNNYQTALNEFID
+678 VKDYQTALSEFID
-691 PRYSGCFISELSA
+691 PKYSGCFISELSA
-704 MVTKEDGKID
+704 MVTNKDGKID
-714 HLKENA
+714 HLSEDSN
-720 DESERRALHYLIKMI
+720 ESERRALHYLIKMI

-788 EMYWDWINVTCQKLN
+788 EMYWDWINITCQKLN

-948 GLAAYNVK
+948 GIAAYNVK

>member
-41 RAKDDSDTLVYAPV
+41 KAKEDSDTPVYAPV
-55 LIQDTDTLDRVFGDP
+55 LIQDTDTLDRTFGDP

-126 KSGVLDIP
+126 ERGVIDIP
-134 GICDIPELT
+134 GTCDIPELT
-143 GGIGIPA
+143 GGRGIPV
-150 LGFGMPFKVTDTAAK
+150 LGFGMAFKAEDTSAK
-165 YMLDPKDPNNNVVEM
+165 YTLDKNVVEM

-201 ERVEVGKI
+201 EEVEVGKI

-216 DTVGQVKEIDYLA
+216 GSVGGPVKEIDYLA
-229 SSGDSIENAFA
+229 SSGDSIANAFA
-240 GNAVVSGKFD
+240 GNAVVSGTFD
-250 KSKSEEDLLKAF
+250 KSDEELLTAF
-262 NEWKHME
+262 SEWKQME
-269 GGRGVY
+269 GGSGVY
-275 HGAWKISTIS
+275 HGAWKISTIL
-285 DLRTVYGVEKDT
+285 DLRNVYGVDPKSSLND
-297 PEKDSPL
+297 
-304 YKIVTFWLVT
+304 IVTFWLYT
-314 AKAGDFI
+314 AEAGDFI
-321 LTPFN
+321 LIPFN
-326 APDPDADPDA
+326 ESNPDD
-336 DPDVDPNKDL
+336 DL
-346 ARLIPTLTSYGASEG
+346 ARLIPNLTSYGASEG
-361 SVIAIDTPDV
+361 SVIAVDTPDV
-371 DWYTGIIKDTVEDN
+371 DWFNKTGIKEVVKDN
-385 KYTVLMHGSDAIATS
+385 KYVVLMHGSDVIATS
-400 VPQGTFGTYPSS
+400 VPNGTYGTYPSKV
-412 AKIVGTEDPF
+412 KIVSTDTRF

-437 ALTKEE
+437 ALTKDE

-452 LPDMVPYTSTGGD
+452 LPDMVPCKLDGGD
-465 VPFKKDVFE
+465 VPFTDTNFE
-474 EAKRRK
+474 GAKEK
-480 KITFEALESGDIR
+480 GKITFEALGSGDTR

-522 AYTRIMVPMKLDSEG
+522 TYTRITIPMKLDAEG
-537 NTIPYEDGFPVTV
+537 KPIPYEGGFPVIV
-550 KHTKSTDPYA
+550 KHTNATEPYA

-579 KPKSLKLYAMDVK
+579 KPKALNLYAMDVK

-641 PYKEEGFDIVKSLR
+641 PYKEEGFDIVESLR
-655 DLVKEGKNCS
+655 DLV
-665 QPVVLS
+665 
-671 EGRFNVS
+671 
-678 VNNYQTALNEFID
+678 
-691 PRYSGCFISELSA
+691 
-704 MVTKEDGKID
+704 TKDGKID
-714 HLKENA
+714 HLSEDSN
-720 DESERRALHYLIKMI
+720 ESERRALHYLIKMI

-742 TCVFTTPHGLS
+742 TCVFTTPWGQS

>member
-41 RAKDDSDTLVYAPV
+41 KAKEDSDTLVYAPV
-55 LIQDTDTLDRVFGDP
+55 LIQDTDTLDRTFGDP

-126 KSGVLDIP
+126 EHGVIDIP

-143 GGIGIPA
+143 GGRGIPA
-150 LGFGMPFKVTDTAAK
+150 LGFGMPFADTDKAAK
-165 YMLDPKDPNNNVVEM
+165 YALDEHNSVEM
-180 KEKGEFG
+180 LEKGAFG

-201 ERVEVGKI
+201 DKVEVGKI

-216 DTVGQVKEIDYLA
+216 GSGDQVKEIDYLA
-229 SSGDSIENAFA
+229 SSGDSIENAFL
-240 GNAVVSGKFD
+240 GNAVVSGTFD
-250 KSKSEEDLLKAF
+250 KSEDELLAAF
-262 NEWKHME
+262 NEWRQMKE
-269 GGRGVY
+269 GSGVY
-275 HGAWKISTIS
+275 HGAWKISTIE
-285 DLRTVYGVEKDT
+285 DLRTVYGVDPK
-297 PEKDSPL
+297 SPL
-304 YKIVTFWLVT
+304 YEIVTFWRNT

-321 LTPFN
+321 LIPFN
-326 APDPDADPDA
+326 SATEPDE
-336 DPDVDPNKDL
+336 DL
-346 ARLIPTLTSYGASEG
+346 ARLIPNLTSYGASEG
-361 SVIAIDTPDV
+361 SVIAIDTTDV
-371 DWYTGIIKDTVEDN
+371 DWFSKSTDIKDAVEDN
-385 KYTVLMHGSDAIATS
+385 RYKVLMHGSDALATS
-400 VPQGTFGTYPSS
+400 VPSGTYGTYPSRV
-412 AKIVGTEDPF
+412 KIVSTGTRF

-452 LPDMVPYTSTGGD
+452 LPDMVPCKLDGVD
-465 VPFKKDVFE
+465 VPFTDSNFKG
-474 EAKRRK
+474 AKEK
-480 KITFEALESGDIR
+480 GKITFEALESGHTR
-493 LCIANSPVPCTC
+493 LCIANSPIPCTC

-512 TVSTEVKEGK
+512 TVSPEVKEGK
-522 AYTRIMVPMKLDSEG
+522 TYTRITVHMKLDPEVKS
-537 NTIPYEDGFPVTV
+537 IPYEGGFPVIV
-550 KHTKSTDPYA
+550 KHTKATDPYA

-592 LYESYDKAAP
+592 LYESYDEVAP

-641 PYKEEGFDIVKSLR
+641 PYKEEGFDIVESLR
-655 DLVKEGKNCS
+655 ALVINGKNCS
-665 QPVVLS
+665 QPVKLS

-678 VNNYQTALNEFID
+678 VKDYQTALNEFID
-691 PRYSGCFISELSA
+691 PKYSGCFISELSA
-704 MVTKEDGKID
+704 MVTREDGKID
-714 HLKENA
+714 HLSEDSN
-720 DESERRALHYLIKMI
+720 ESERRALHYLIKMI

-948 GLAAYNVK
+948 GIAAYNVK

>member
-22 ITNIL
+22 ITNTL

-41 RAKDDSDTLVYAPV
+41 KAKEDSDTLVYAPV

-95 AKVPSGDPASF
+95 AKVPSGDPSSF

-126 KSGVLDIP
+126 EHGVIDIP

-143 GGIGIPA
+143 GGRGIPA
-150 LGFGMPFKVTDTAAK
+150 LGFGMTFKAEDTAAK
-165 YMLDPKDPNNNVVEM
+165 YTLDENNFVEM
-180 KEKGEFG
+180 EEKGEFG
-187 NSLFVKLSRETITE
+187 NSLFVKLSSETITE
-201 ERVEVGKI
+201 DKVDVGKI

-216 DTVGQVKEIDYLA
+216 GSGVDQVKEIDYLA
-229 SSGDSIENAFA
+229 SSGDSIANAFA
-240 GNAVVSGKFD
+240 GNAVVSGTFD
-250 KSKSEEDLLKAF
+250 KSKSEEDLLTEF
-262 NEWKHME
+262 NEWRQME
-269 GGRGVY
+269 GGSGVY
-275 HGAWKISTIS
+275 HGAWRISIISIS
-285 DLRTVYGVEKDT
+285 DLRDVYGVDDK
-297 PEKDSPL
+297 SPL
-304 YKIVTFWLVT
+304 YEIVLFWLDTV
-314 AKAGDFI
+314 KAGDFVLI
-321 LTPFN
+321 PFN
-326 APDPDADPDA
+326 ESNPDD
-336 DPDVDPNKDL
+336 DL
-346 ARLIPTLTSYGASEG
+346 AHLIPTLTSYGASEG
-361 SVIAIDTPDV
+361 SVIAVDTTDV
-371 DWYTGIIKDTVEDN
+371 DWFSKDIKEVVENN
-385 KYTVLMHGSDAIATS
+385 KYIVLMHGSDAIATN
-400 VPQGTFGTYPSS
+400 VPLGTYGTYPSK
-412 AKIVGTEDPF
+412 AKIVSTETNF

-452 LPDMVPYTSTGGD
+452 LPDMVPCKSDGGD
-465 VPFKKDVFE
+465 VPFTESSFKG
-474 EAKRRK
+474 AKEK
-480 KITFEALESGDIR
+480 GKITFEALGSGDTR

-522 AYTRIMVPMKLDSEG
+522 TCTRITVPMKLDAEG
-537 NTIPYEDGFPVTV
+537 KPIPYEGGFPVTV
-550 KHTKSTDPYA
+550 KHTNVTEPYA

-579 KPKSLKLYAMDVK
+579 KPKALKLYAMDVK

-641 PYKEEGFDIVKSLR
+641 PYKEEGFEIVRELLK
-655 DLVKEGKNCS
+655 LVIGGKNCS
-665 QPVVLS
+665 QPVKLS
-671 EGRFNVS
+671 EGHFNVT
-678 VNNYQTALNEFID
+678 VKDQTALNEFID
-691 PRYSGCFISELSA
+691 PKYSGCFISELSA
-704 MVTKEDGKID
+704 MVTREDGKID
-714 HLKENA
+714 HLSETEG
-720 DESERRALHYLIKMI
+720 ESERRALHYLIKMI

-742 TCVFTTPHGLS
+742 TCVFTTPWGLS

-922 LNDLSLWQRWKQYV
+922 LNDVSLWQRWKQYV

>member
-22 ITNIL
+22 ITNTL

-41 RAKDDSDTLVYAPV
+41 KAKGDSDTLVYAPV

-126 KSGVLDIP
+126 EHGVIDIP

-150 LGFGMPFKVTDTAAK
+150 LGFGMTFKTEDAAAK
-165 YMLDPKDPNNNVVEM
+165 YTLAENNVVEM

-187 NSLFVKLSRETITE
+187 NSLFVKLSCETITE
-201 ERVEVGKI
+201 EKVEVGKI

-216 DTVGQVKEIDYLA
+216 GSVGQVKEIDYLA

-240 GNAVVSGKFD
+240 GNAVVFGKFD
-250 KSKSEEDLLKAF
+250 KSAEDLLTAF
-262 NEWKHME
+262 NEWKQME
-269 GGRGVY
+269 GGSGVY
-275 HGAWKISTIS
+275 HGAWRISTIS
-285 DLRTVYGVEKDT
+285 DLHTVYGVEKDT
-297 PEKDSPL
+297 PLDE
-304 YKIVTFWLVT
+304 IVRFWLDT
-314 AKAGDFI
+314 AKAGDFVLI
-321 LTPFN
+321 PFDALN
-326 APDPDADPDA
+326 PDD
-336 DPDVDPNKDL
+336 DL
-346 ARLIPTLTSYGASEG
+346 ARLIPKLTSYGASEG
-361 SVIAIDTPDV
+361 SVIAIDTTDV
-371 DWYTGIIKDTVEDN
+371 DWYTDIIKDAVKEN
-385 KYTVLMHGSDAIATS
+385 KYVVLMHGSDALATS
-400 VPQGTFGTYPSS
+400 VPNGTYGTYPSS
-412 AKIVGTEDPF
+412 VKIVSTDTRF
-422 GMNIAVAMAIYSTAN
+422 GMNIAVAMAIYSTVN

-452 LPDMVPYTSTGGD
+452 IPDMVPCTSDGAD
-465 VPFKKDVFE
+465 VPFTESSFKG
-474 EAKRRK
+474 AKEK
-480 KITFEALESGDIR
+480 GKITFEALESGDTR

-522 AYTRIMVPMKLDSEG
+522 TYTRITVPMKLDAEG
-537 NTIPYEDGFPVTV
+537 KPIPYEGGFPVTV
-550 KHTKSTDPYA
+550 KHTNATEPYA

-579 KPKSLKLYAMDVK
+579 KPKALKLYAMDVK

-641 PYKEEGFDIVKSLR
+641 PYKEEGLEIVRELLK
-655 DLVKEGKNCS
+655 LVIGGKNCS
-665 QPVVLS
+665 QPVELS
-671 EGRFNVS
+671 EGHFNVT
-678 VNNYQTALNEFID
+678 VKDYQTALSEFID
-691 PRYSGCFISELSA
+691 PKYSGCFISELSA
-704 MVTKEDGKID
+704 MVTKDGKID
-714 HLKENA
+714 HLSEDSN
-720 DESERRALHYLIKMI
+720 ESERRALHYLIKMI

-753 LDQACNW
+753 LDEACNW

-788 EMYWDWINVTCQKLN
+788 EMYWDWINITCQKLN

-948 GLAAYNVK
+948 GIAAYNVK

>member
-22 ITNIL
+22 ITNTL

-41 RAKDDSDTLVYAPV
+41 RAKEDSDTLVYAPV

-87 KAGFSVYI
+87 KAGFSVYV

-126 KSGVLDIP
+126 ENGVIDIP

-150 LGFGMPFKVTDTAAK
+150 LGFGMPFVDTDAAAK
-165 YMLDPKDPNNNVVEM
+165 YMLDENNVVEM

-187 NSLFVKLSRETITE
+187 NSLFVKLSLETITE
-201 ERVEVGKI
+201 EGVDVGKI

-216 DTVGQVKEIDYLA
+216 DSGGQVKEIDYLA
-229 SSGDSIENAFA
+229 SSGDSIANAFA
-240 GNAVVSGKFD
+240 GNAVVFGTFD
-250 KSKSEEDLLKAF
+250 KSEEDLLTAF

-269 GGRGVY
+269 GGVGIY
-275 HGAWKISTIS
+275 HGAWRISTIS

-297 PEKDSPL
+297 QL
-304 YKIVTFWLVT
+304 YEIVMFWLDT
-314 AKAGDFI
+314 AKAGDFVLI
-321 LTPFN
+321 PFN
-326 APDPDADPDA
+326 DKDPDAD
-336 DPDVDPNKDL
+336 L
-346 ARLIPTLTSYGASEG
+346 AHLIPTLTSYGASEG
-361 SVIAIDTPDV
+361 SVIAVDTTDV
-371 DWYTGIIKDTVEDN
+371 DWYTDIIKDEVENN
-385 KYTVLMHGSDAIATS
+385 KYVVLMHGSDAIATS
-400 VPQGTFGTYPSS
+400 VPNGTCGTYPSS
-412 AKIVGTEDPF
+412 ARIVGTKYWF

-443 RSADMLGRF
+443 RSEDMLGRF
-452 LPDMVPYTSTGGD
+452 LPDMVPCKSDGID
-465 VPFKKDVFE
+465 VPFTKPSFE
-474 EAKRRK
+474 GAKEK
-480 KITFEALESGDIR
+480 GKITFKALESGDIR

-522 AYTRIMVPMKLDSEG
+522 THTRITIPMKLDAEG
-537 NTIPYEDGFPVTV
+537 KPIPYEGGFPVIV
-550 KHTKSTDPYA
+550 KHTNATEPYA

-569 LYLKTDLVQL
+569 LYLKTNLVQL
-579 KPKSLKLYAMDVK
+579 KPKALKLYAMDVK
-592 LYESYDKAAP
+592 LYESYDEVAP

-641 PYKEEGFDIVKSLR
+641 PYKEEGFDIVSSLR
-655 DLVKEGKNCS
+655 ALVKEGKNCS
-665 QPVVLS
+665 QPVELS
-671 EGRFNVS
+671 EGHFNVS
-678 VNNYQTALNEFID
+678 VNDYQTALNEFID

-704 MVTKEDGKID
+704 MITKDGKID
-714 HLKENA
+714 HLSEDAN
-720 DESERRALHYLIKMI
+720 ESERRALHYLIKMI

-753 LDQACNW
+753 LDEACNW

-774 SEGATSYADQSFYC
+774 STGAVSYADQSFYC

-846 GDEVRVTRNPSQKFE
+846 GDEVRVIRNPSQKFE

>member
-41 RAKDDSDTLVYAPV
+41 KAKEDSDTLVYAPV

-87 KAGFSVYI
+87 KAGFSVYV

-126 KSGVLDIP
+126 EYGVIDIP

-150 LGFGMPFKVTDTAAK
+150 LGFGMVFADTDKAAK
-165 YMLDPKDPNNNVVEM
+165 YTLDEKNVVEM
-180 KEKGEFG
+180 QEKGEFG
-187 NSLFVKLSRETITE
+187 NSLFVKLSRETTTE
-201 ERVEVGKI
+201 EEVEVGDI

-216 DTVGQVKEIDYLA
+216 GSGNQVKEIDYLA
-229 SSGDSIENAFA
+229 SSGDSIESAFA

-250 KSKSEEDLLKAF
+250 KSEEDLLTAF
-262 NEWKHME
+262 NEWKQME
-269 GGRGVY
+269 GGLGIY
-275 HGAWKISTIS
+275 HGAWRISTIS
-285 DLRTVYGVEKDT
+285 DLRTVYGVVDET
-297 PEKDSPL
+297 SPL
-304 YKIVTFWLVT
+304 YEIVRFWLDT
-314 AKAGDFI
+314 AKAGDFVLI
-321 LTPFN
+321 PFDK
-326 APDPDADPDA
+326 DPDADLD
-336 DPDVDPNKDL
+336 
-346 ARLIPTLTSYGASEG
+346 RLIPTLTSYGASEG
-361 SVIAIDTPDV
+361 SVIAVDTPDV
-371 DWYTGIIKDTVEDN
+371 DWFSKDIKKVVEDN
-385 KYTVLMHGSDAIATS
+385 KYTVLMRGSDVIATS
-400 VPQGTFGTYPSS
+400 MPQGTRGTYPSS
-412 AKIVGTEDPF
+412 VKIVSTGTKF

-443 RSADMLGRF
+443 RSEDMLGRF
-452 LPDMVPYTSTGGD
+452 LPDMVPCTLNGDD
-465 VPFKKDVFE
+465 VPFTESHFE
-474 EAKRRK
+474 EAKRRE
-480 KITFEALESGDIR
+480 KITFKALESGDTR

-522 AYTRIMVPMKLDSEG
+522 THTRITIPMKLDAEG
-537 NTIPYEDGFPVTV
+537 KSIPYEVGLPVIV
-550 KHTKSTDPYA
+550 KHTNATEPYA

-569 LYLKTDLVQL
+569 LYLKTNLVQL

-592 LYESYDKAAP
+592 LYESYDEVAP

-641 PYKEEGFDIVKSLR
+641 PYKEEGFDIVESLR
-655 DLVKEGKNCS
+655 DLVIEGKNCS
-665 QPVVLS
+665 QPVELS
-671 EGRFNVS
+671 EGHFNVS
-678 VNNYQTALNEFID
+678 VKDYQTALNEFID

-704 MVTKEDGKID
+704 MVTNKDGKID
-714 HLKENA
+714 HLSETTN
-720 DESERRALHYLIKMI
+720 ESERRALHYLIKMI

-742 TCVFTTPHGLS
+742 TCVFTTPWGMS
-753 LDQACNW
+753 LDEACNW

-774 SEGATSYADQSFYC
+774 SSGAVSYADQSFYC

-808 KTVVVPMS
+808 KTVIVPMS

>member
-41 RAKDDSDTLVYAPV
+41 KAKEGSDTLVYAPV
-55 LIQDTDTLDRVFGDP
+55 LIQDTDALDRVFGDP

-87 KAGFSVYI
+87 KAGFSVYV

-126 KSGVLDIP
+126 EHGVIDIP

-143 GGIGIPA
+143 GGRGIPA
-150 LGFGMPFKVTDTAAK
+150 LGFGMPFKAEDTTAK
-165 YMLDPKDPNNNVVEM
+165 YTLTEKNVVEM
-180 KEKGEFG
+180 REKGKFG
-187 NSLFVKLSRETITE
+187 DSLFVKLSSETIIE
-201 ERVEVGKI
+201 EGVDVGKI

-216 DTVGQVKEIDYLA
+216 GSVGQVKEIDYLA
-229 SSGDSIENAFA
+229 SSGDSIANAFA
-240 GNAVVSGKFD
+240 GNAVVFGTFD
-250 KSKSEEDLLKAF
+250 KSEKDLLTAF
-262 NEWKHME
+262 NEWKQME
-269 GGRGVY
+269 GGLGVY
-275 HGAWKISTIS
+275 HGAWRISTIS
-285 DLRTVYGVEKDT
+285 DLRTVYGVDET
-297 PEKDSPL
+297 SQL
-304 YKIVTFWLVT
+304 YEIVMFWLGT
-314 AKAGDFI
+314 AKAGDFVLI
-321 LTPFN
+321 PFN
-326 APDPDADPDA
+326 DK
-336 DPDVDPNKDL
+336 DPNEDL
-346 ARLIPTLTSYGASEG
+346 AHLIPTLTSYGASEG
-361 SVIAIDTPDV
+361 SVIAVGTPDV
-371 DWYTGIIKDTVEDN
+371 DWYTDIIKDEVENN
-385 KYTVLMHGSDAIATS
+385 KYTVLMHGSDSIATK
-400 VPQGTFGTYPSS
+400 VPLGTYGTYPSK
-412 AKIVGTEDPF
+412 AKIASTETWF

-443 RSADMLGRF
+443 RTADMLGRF
-452 LPDMVPYTSTGGD
+452 LPDMVPCKSDGVE
-465 VPFKKDVFE
+465 VPFTESSFKGAKE
-474 EAKRRK
+474 EG
-480 KITFEALESGDIR
+480 KITFKALESGDTR

-522 AYTRIMVPMKLDSEG
+522 THTRITVPMKLDAEG
-537 NTIPYEDGFPVTV
+537 KPILYEGGLPVIV
-550 KHTKSTDPYA
+550 KHTNATEPYA

-569 LYLKTDLVQL
+569 LYLKTNLVQL

-592 LYESYDKAAP
+592 LYESYDEVAP

-641 PYKEEGFDIVKSLR
+641 PYKEEGFDIVSSLR
-655 DLVKEGKNCS
+655 DLVINGKNCS
-665 QPVVLS
+665 QPVELS
-671 EGRFNVS
+671 EGHFNVS
-678 VNNYQTALNEFID
+678 VKDYQTALNEFID

-704 MVTKEDGKID
+704 IVTNKDGKID
-714 HLKENA
+714 HLLETAN
-720 DESERRALHYLIKMI
+720 ESERRALHYLIKMI

-742 TCVFTTPHGLS
+742 TCVFTTPWGMS
-753 LDQACNW
+753 LDSACNW

-774 SEGATSYADQSFYC
+774 STEALSYADQSFYC

-881 QIYGNETLNPVYSDL
+881 QIYGNETLHPVYSDL

-922 LNDLSLWQRWKQYV
+922 LNDVSLWQRWKQYV

>member
-41 RAKDDSDTLVYAPV
+41 KAKEDSDTLVYAPV
-55 LIQDTDTLDRVFGDP
+55 LIQDTDALDRVFGDP

-126 KSGVLDIP
+126 EQGVLDIP
-134 GICDIPELT
+134 GICAISELT
-143 GGIGIPA
+143 GGRGIPA
-150 LGFGMPFKVTDTAAK
+150 LGFGMPFADTDAAAK
-165 YMLDPKDPNNNVVEM
+165 HTLDKNNFVEM
-180 KEKGEFG
+180 KEKGVFG

-201 ERVEVGKI
+201 DDVEVGKI

-216 DTVGQVKEIDYLA
+216 GTVGQVKEIDYLA

-240 GNAVVSGKFD
+240 GNAVVSGTFD
-250 KSKSEEDLLKAF
+250 KSEEDLLTAF
-262 NEWKHME
+262 NEWKQME
-269 GGRGVY
+269 GGSGIY

-285 DLRTVYGVEKDT
+285 DLLNIYGVEKDT

-304 YKIVTFWLVT
+304 HEIVLFWMDT

-321 LTPFN
+321 LIPFN
-326 APDPDADPDA
+326 ESDPDA
-336 DPDVDPNKDL
+336 DL

-361 SVIAIDTPDV
+361 SVIAIETTDV
-371 DWYTGIIKDTVEDN
+371 DWYTGIIKDTVENN
-385 KYTVLMHGSDAIATS
+385 KYVVLMHGSDTIATS
-400 VPQGTFGTYPSS
+400 VPNGTLGTYPSS
-412 AKIVGTEDPF
+412 VKIVSTDTQF
-422 GMNIAVAMAIYSTAN
+422 SMNIAVAMAIYSTAN

-452 LPDMVPYTSTGGD
+452 LPDMVPCKSDGGD
-465 VPFKKDVFE
+465 VPFNPSHFDG
-474 EAKRRK
+474 AKEK
-480 KITFEALESGDIR
+480 GKITFKALGSGDTR

-522 AYTRIMVPMKLDSEG
+522 THTRITIPMKLDSEG
-537 NTIPYEDGFPVTV
+537 KPIPVTV

-592 LYESYDKAAP
+592 LYDSYDKTVP

-641 PYKEEGFDIVKSLR
+641 PYKEEDFDIVKSLR
-655 DLVKEGKNCS
+655 DLVVEGKNCS
-665 QPVVLS
+665 QPVELS
-671 EGRFNVS
+671 EGHFNVS
-678 VNNYQTALNEFID
+678 VKDYQTALNEFID

-704 MVTKEDGKID
+704 IVTNKDGKID
-714 HLKENA
+714 HLSETP

-742 TCVFTTPHGLS
+742 TCVFTTPWGMS
-753 LDQACNW
+753 LDEACDW

-765 EYSDLWEYG
+765 VYSDLWEYG
-774 SEGATSYADQSFYC
+774 STGATSYADQSFYC

-948 GLAAYNVK
+948 GIAAYNVK

>member
-41 RAKDDSDTLVYAPV
+41 KAKEDSDTLVYAPV
-55 LIQDTDTLDRVFGDP
+55 LIQDTDTLDRTFGDP

-95 AKVPSGDPASF
+95 AKVPSGDPSSF

-143 GGIGIPA
+143 EGSGIPA
-150 LGFGMPFKVTDTAAK
+150 LGFGMPFKVTDNAAK
-165 YMLDPKDPNNNVVEM
+165 YALDKSNVVEM

-201 ERVEVGKI
+201 DDGGVGKI

-216 DTVGQVKEIDYLA
+216 GSVDQVKEIDYLA
-229 SSGDSIENAFA
+229 SSGDSIKNAFE
-240 GNAVVSGKFD
+240 GNAVVSGTFD
-250 KSKSEEDLLKAF
+250 KSEEDLLKEF
-262 NEWKHME
+262 NEWKQMKE
-269 GGRGVY
+269 GSGVY
-275 HGAWKISTIS
+275 HGAWKISTIL
-285 DLRTVYGVEKDT
+285 DLLTVYGVEKDT
-297 PEKDSPL
+297 TEKDSPL
-304 YKIVTFWLVT
+304 YKIVMFWLYT
-314 AKAGDFI
+314 AKAGNFI
-321 LTPFN
+321 LIPFN
-326 APDPDADPDA
+326 ESNPDD
-336 DPDVDPNKDL
+336 DL

-371 DWYTGIIKDTVEDN
+371 DWYTGIIKDTVENN
-385 KYTVLMHGSDAIATS
+385 KYKVLMHGSDTIATS
-400 VPQGTFGTYPSS
+400 VPNGTYGTYPSS
-412 AKIVGTEDPF
+412 AKIVGTGTWF

-437 ALTKEE
+437 ALTKEV
-443 RSADMLGRF
+443 RSSDMLGRF
-452 LPDMVPYTSTGGD
+452 LPDMVPCKSDGND
-465 VPFKKDVFE
+465 VSFTQANFE

-480 KITFEALESGDIR
+480 KITFKALESGDTR

-522 AYTRIMVPMKLDSEG
+522 TYTRITVPMKLDPEG
-537 NTIPYEDGFPVTV
+537 KPIPYEGGFPVTV
-550 KHTKSTDPYA
+550 KHTNATEPYA

-592 LYESYDKAAP
+592 LYESYDEVAP

-655 DLVKEGKNCS
+655 DLVVEGKNCS
-665 QPVVLS
+665 QPAELS

-678 VNNYQTALNEFID
+678 VNDYQTALNEFID

-704 MVTKEDGKID
+704 MVTNKDGKID
-714 HLKENA
+714 HLLENT

-742 TCVFTTPHGLS
+742 TCVFTTPHGQS
-753 LDQACNW
+753 LDEACNW

-774 SEGATSYADQSFYC
+774 SPGAVSYADQSFYC

>member
-22 ITNIL
+22 ITNTL

-41 RAKDDSDTLVYAPV
+41 KAKEDSDTLVYAPV

-87 KAGFSVYI
+87 KAGFSVYV

-126 KSGVLDIP
+126 ENGVIDIP

-150 LGFGMPFKVTDTAAK
+150 LGFGMTFVDTDAAAK
-165 YMLDPKDPNNNVVEM
+165 YTLAEKNVVEM

-187 NSLFVKLSRETITE
+187 NSLFVKLSLETITE
-201 ERVEVGKI
+201 DSVEVGKI

-216 DTVGQVKEIDYLA
+216 GSVGQVKEIDYLA
-229 SSGDSIENAFA
+229 SSGDSIANAFA
-240 GNAVVSGKFD
+240 GNAVVFGTFD
-250 KSKSEEDLLKAF
+250 KSKSEEYLLKEF
-262 NEWKHME
+262 SEWKQME
-269 GGRGVY
+269 GGSGIY

-285 DLRTVYGVEKDT
+285 DLRTVYGVDEK
-297 PEKDSPL
+297 SPL
-304 YKIVTFWLVT
+304 YEIVRFWLDT
-314 AKAGDFI
+314 AKAGAFVLI
-321 LTPFN
+321 PFN
-326 APDPDADPDA
+326 DKDPDAD
-336 DPDVDPNKDL
+336 L
-346 ARLIPTLTSYGASEG
+346 ARLVPTLTSYGASEG
-361 SVIAIDTPDV
+361 SVIAVDTPDV
-371 DWYTGIIKDTVEDN
+371 DWFSKDIKKVVENN
-385 KYTVLMHGSDAIATS
+385 KYVVLMHGSDVIATM
-400 VPQGTFGTYPSS
+400 VPQGTYGTYPSS
-412 AKIVGTEDPF
+412 AKIVSTETKF
-422 GMNIAVAMAIYSTAN
+422 GMNIAVVMAIYSTAN

-443 RSADMLGRF
+443 RSEDMLGRF
-452 LPDMVPYTSTGGD
+452 LPDMVPCESDGGD
-465 VPFKKDVFE
+465 VPFTDSHFE

-480 KITFEALESGDIR
+480 KITFKALGSGDMR

-512 TVSTEVKEGK
+512 TVSTEVKGGK
-522 AYTRIMVPMKLDSEG
+522 THTRITIPMKLDAEG
-537 NTIPYEDGFPVTV
+537 KPIPVIV
-550 KHTKSTDPYA
+550 KHTNATEPYA

-569 LYLKTDLVQL
+569 LYLKTNLVQL
-579 KPKSLKLYAMDVK
+579 KPKALKLYAMDVK
-592 LYESYDKAAP
+592 LYESYDEVTP

-641 PYKEEGFDIVKSLR
+641 PYKEEDFDIVSSLR
-655 DLVKEGKNCS
+655 ALVVKGKNCS
-665 QPVVLS
+665 QPVELS
-671 EGRFNVS
+671 EGHFNVS
-678 VNNYQTALNEFID
+678 VNDYQTALNEFID

-704 MVTKEDGKID
+704 MITKKDGKID
-714 HLKENA
+714 HLSENGN
-720 DESERRALHYLIKMI
+720 ESERRALHYLIKMI

-742 TCVFTTPHGLS
+742 TCVFTTPWGLS
-753 LDQACNW
+753 LDAACNW

-774 SEGATSYADQSFYC
+774 STGAVSYADQSFYC

-922 LNDLSLWQRWKQYV
+922 LNDVSLWQRWKQYV

>member
-41 RAKDDSDTLVYAPV
+41 KAKKDSDTLVYAPV
-55 LIQDTDTLDRVFGDP
+55 LIQDTDALDHVFGDP

-87 KAGFSVYI
+87 KAGFSVYV

-126 KSGVLDIP
+126 KNGVIDIP

-143 GGIGIPA
+143 GGRGIPA
-150 LGFGMPFKVTDTAAK
+150 LGFGMTFVDTDKAAK
-165 YMLDPKDPNNNVVEM
+165 YTLDENNFVEM
-180 KEKGEFG
+180 KEKGAYG

-201 ERVEVGKI
+201 DSVEVGEI

-216 DTVGQVKEIDYLA
+216 DSGGQVKEIDYLA
-229 SSGDSIENAFA
+229 SSGDSIANAFA
-240 GNAVVSGKFD
+240 GNAVVSGTFD
-250 KSKSEEDLLKAF
+250 KSEEDLLTAF
-262 NEWKHME
+262 NEWKQME
-269 GGRGVY
+269 GGLGVY
-275 HGAWKISTIS
+275 HGAWRISTIS

-297 PEKDSPL
+297 PLDE
-304 YKIVTFWLVT
+304 IVRFWLDT
-314 AKAGDFI
+314 AKAGDFVLI
-321 LTPFN
+321 PFN
-326 APDPDADPDA
+326 YK
-336 DPDVDPNKDL
+336 DPNADL
-346 ARLIPTLTSYGASEG
+346 ARLIPNLTSYGASEG
-361 SVIAIDTPDV
+361 SVIAVDTTDV
-371 DWYTGIIKDTVEDN
+371 DWFSTGIKEVVEDN
-385 KYTVLMHGSDAIATS
+385 KYVVLMHGSDVIATS
-400 VPQGTFGTYPSS
+400 VPNGTRGTYPSS
-412 AKIVGTEDPF
+412 AKIVSTETKF

-452 LPDMVPYTSTGGD
+452 LPDMVPCKSDGGD
-465 VPFKKDVFE
+465 VPFTDSHFE
-474 EAKRRK
+474 DAKRHK
-480 KITFEALESGDIR
+480 KITFKALESGDTR

-522 AYTRIMVPMKLDSEG
+522 THTRITIPMKLDAEG
-537 NTIPYEDGFPVTV
+537 KPIPYEGGFPVIV
-550 KHTKSTDPYA
+550 KHTNATEPYA

-569 LYLKTDLVQL
+569 LYLKTNLVQL
-579 KPKSLKLYAMDVK
+579 KPKSLNLYAMDVK
-592 LYESYDKAAP
+592 LYESYDEVAP

-641 PYKEEGFDIVKSLR
+641 PYKEEDFDIVSSLR
-655 DLVKEGKNCS
+655 ALVTDGKNCS
-665 QPVVLS
+665 QPVELS
-671 EGRFNVS
+671 EGHFNVS
-678 VNNYQTALNEFID
+678 VKDYQTALNEFID

-704 MVTKEDGKID
+704 MVTNKDGKID
-714 HLKENA
+714 HLSENA
-720 DESERRALHYLIKMI
+720 NESERRALHYLIKMI

-742 TCVFTTPHGLS
+742 TCVFTTPWGLS
-753 LDQACNW
+753 LDEACNW

-774 SEGATSYADQSFYC
+774 STGAVSYADQSFYC

-846 GDEVRVTRNPSQKFE
+846 GDEVRVIRNPSQKFE

>member
-41 RAKDDSDTLVYAPV
+41 KAKEDSDTLVYAPV

-126 KSGVLDIP
+126 EHGVIDIP

-143 GGIGIPA
+143 GGSGIPA
-150 LGFGMPFKVTDTAAK
+150 LGFGMPFDDTDKAAK
-165 YMLDPKDPNNNVVEM
+165 YTLDPKDPNNNFVEM
-180 KEKGEFG
+180 REKGVFG

-201 ERVEVGKI
+201 DDVEVGKI

-216 DTVGQVKEIDYLA
+216 GTVGQVKEIDYLA
-229 SSGDSIENAFA
+229 SSGDSIKNAFE
-240 GNAVVSGKFD
+240 GNAVVSGTFD
-250 KSKSEEDLLKAF
+250 KSEEDLLTAF
-262 NEWKHME
+262 NEWKQME
-269 GGRGVY
+269 GGLGVY
-275 HGAWKISTIS
+275 HGAWKISTIA
-285 DLRTVYGVEKDT
+285 DLRTVYGVEPNT
-297 PEKDSPL
+297 PL
-304 YKIVTFWLVT
+304 YEIVMFWLDT

-321 LTPFN
+321 LIPFDDKV
-326 APDPDADPDA
+326 PD
-336 DPDVDPNKDL
+336 KDL
-346 ARLIPTLTSYGASEG
+346 ARLIPKLTSYGASEG
-361 SVIAIDTPDV
+361 SVIAVDTADV
-371 DWYTGIIKDTVEDN
+371 DWFSTDIKEVVEDN
-385 KYTVLMHGSDAIATS
+385 KYKVLMKGSDTIATR
-400 VPQGTFGTYPSS
+400 VPDGTYGTYPSS
-412 AKIVGTEDPF
+412 VKIVSTETRF

-452 LPDMVPYTSTGGD
+452 IPDMVPCTSTGGD
-465 VPFKKDVFE
+465 VPFTESSFKG
-474 EAKRRK
+474 AKEK
-480 KITFEALESGDIR
+480 GKITFEALESGDTR

-505 LVEGVDY
+505 LVEGGDY

-522 AYTRIMVPMKLDSEG
+522 TYTRITPVKLDSEG
-537 NTIPYEDGFPVTV
+537 KPIPYEGGFPVIV
-550 KHTKSTDPYA
+550 KHTNATDPYA

-579 KPKSLKLYAMDVK
+579 KPKSLELYAMDVK
-592 LYESYDKAAP
+592 LYDSYDEAAP

-655 DLVKEGKNCS
+655 DLVTAGKNCS
-665 QPVVLS
+665 QPVELS
-671 EGRFNVS
+671 EGHFNVS
-678 VNNYQTALNEFID
+678 VKDYQTALNEFID

-704 MVTKEDGKID
+704 MVTNKDGKID
-714 HLKENA
+714 HLSETP

-742 TCVFTTPHGLS
+742 TCVFTTPWGLS
-753 LDQACNW
+753 LDKACNW

-774 SEGATSYADQSFYC
+774 SSGATSYADQSFYC
-788 EMYWDWINVTCQKLN
+788 EMYWDWINITCQKLN

-846 GDEVRVTRNPSQKFE
+846 GDEVRVIRNPSQKFE

-881 QIYGNETLNPVYSDL
+881 QIYGNETLHPVYSDL

-1004 T
+1004 K

>member
-41 RAKDDSDTLVYAPV
+41 KAKEDSDTLVYAPV

-87 KAGFSVYI
+87 KAGFSVYV

-126 KSGVLDIP
+126 EYGVIDIP

-150 LGFGMPFKVTDTAAK
+150 LGFGMVFADTDKAAK
-165 YMLDPKDPNNNVVEM
+165 YTLDEKNVVEM
-180 KEKGEFG
+180 QEKGEFG
-187 NSLFVKLSRETITE
+187 NSLFVKLSRETTTE
-201 ERVEVGKI
+201 EEVEVGDI

-216 DTVGQVKEIDYLA
+216 GSGNQVKEIDYLA
-229 SSGDSIENAFA
+229 SSGDSIESAFA

-250 KSKSEEDLLKAF
+250 KSEEDLLTAF
-262 NEWKHME
+262 NEWKQME
-269 GGRGVY
+269 GGLGIY
-275 HGAWKISTIS
+275 HGAWRISTIS
-285 DLRTVYGVEKDT
+285 DLRTVYGVVDET
-297 PEKDSPL
+297 SPL
-304 YKIVTFWLVT
+304 YEIVRFWLDT
-314 AKAGDFI
+314 AKAGDFVLI
-321 LTPFN
+321 PFDK
-326 APDPDADPDA
+326 DPDADLD
-336 DPDVDPNKDL
+336 
-346 ARLIPTLTSYGASEG
+346 RLIPTLTSYGASEG
-361 SVIAIDTPDV
+361 SVIAVDTPDV
-371 DWYTGIIKDTVEDN
+371 DWFSKDIKKVVEDN
-385 KYTVLMHGSDAIATS
+385 KYTVLMRGSDVIATS
-400 VPQGTFGTYPSS
+400 MPQGTRGTYPSS
-412 AKIVGTEDPF
+412 VKIVSTGTKF

-443 RSADMLGRF
+443 RSEDMLGRF
-452 LPDMVPYTSTGGD
+452 LPDMVPCKLNGDD
-465 VPFKKDVFE
+465 VPFTESHFE
-474 EAKRRK
+474 EAKRRE
-480 KITFEALESGDIR
+480 KITFKALESGDTR

-522 AYTRIMVPMKLDSEG
+522 THTRITIPMKLDAEG
-537 NTIPYEDGFPVTV
+537 KSIPYEVGLPVIV
-550 KHTKSTDPYA
+550 KHTNATEPYA

-569 LYLKTDLVQL
+569 LYLKTNLVQL

-592 LYESYDKAAP
+592 LYESYDEVAP

-641 PYKEEGFDIVKSLR
+641 PYKEEGFDIVESLR
-655 DLVKEGKNCS
+655 DLVIEGKNCS
-665 QPVVLS
+665 QPVELS
-671 EGRFNVS
+671 EGHFNVS
-678 VNNYQTALNEFID
+678 VKDYQTALNEFID

-704 MVTKEDGKID
+704 MVTNKDGKID
-714 HLKENA
+714 HLSETTN
-720 DESERRALHYLIKMI
+720 ESERRALHYLIKMI

-742 TCVFTTPHGLS
+742 TCVFTTPWGMS
-753 LDQACNW
+753 LDEACNW

-774 SEGATSYADQSFYC
+774 SSGAVSYADQSFYC

>member
-41 RAKDDSDTLVYAPV
+41 KAKEDSDTLVYAPV

-95 AKVPSGDPASF
+95 AKVPSGDPSSF

-126 KSGVLDIP
+126 KQGVIDIP

-143 GGIGIPA
+143 GGRGIPA

-165 YMLDPKDPNNNVVEM
+165 YALDEKNFVEM

-201 ERVEVGKI
+201 EEVEVGKI

-216 DTVGQVKEIDYLA
+216 GSVGQVKEIDYLA

-240 GNAVVSGKFD
+240 GNAVVFGKFD
-250 KSKSEEDLLKAF
+250 KSEEDLLTAF
-262 NEWKHME
+262 NEWRHME
-269 GGRGVY
+269 GGSGVY
-275 HGAWKISTIS
+275 HGAWKISTIA
-285 DLRTVYGVEKDT
+285 DLRTVYGVDPKSSLHD
-297 PEKDSPL
+297 
-304 YKIVTFWLVT
+304 IVTFWLDT

-321 LTPFN
+321 LIPFN
-326 APDPDADPDA
+326 APVPSADPDADPDA
-336 DPDVDPNKDL
+336 DPKAYL
-346 ARLIPTLTSYGASEG
+346 ARLIPNLTSYGASEG
-361 SVIAIDTPDV
+361 SVIAVDTPDV
-371 DWYTGIIKDTVEDN
+371 DWFSTDIKEVVENN
-385 KYTVLMHGSDAIATS
+385 KYKVLMHGSDTIATS
-400 VPQGTFGTYPSS
+400 VPQGTLGTYPSS
-412 AKIVGTEDPF
+412 VKIVSTNTQF

-452 LPDMVPYTSTGGD
+452 LPDMVPCKSNGND
-465 VPFKKDVFE
+465 VPFNSSHFDG
-474 EAKRRK
+474 AKEK
-480 KITFEALESGDIR
+480 GKITFKALGSGDTR

-522 AYTRIMVPMKLDSEG
+522 TYTRITPMKLDSEG
-537 NTIPYEDGFPVTV
+537 KPIPYEGGFPVTV

-579 KPKSLKLYAMDVK
+579 KPKSLELYAMDVK

-655 DLVKEGKNCS
+655 DLVVEGKNCS
-665 QPVVLS
+665 QPVELS
-671 EGRFNVS
+671 EGHFNVS
-678 VNNYQTALNEFID
+678 VKDYQTALNEFID

-704 MVTKEDGKID
+704 MVTNKDGQID
-714 HLKENA
+714 DLSETA

-742 TCVFTTPHGLS
+742 TCVFTTPRGLS
-753 LDQACNW
+753 LDAACNW

-774 SEGATSYADQSFYC
+774 SPGAVSYADQSFYC

>member
-22 ITNIL
+22 ITNTL

-41 RAKDDSDTLVYAPV
+41 KAKEDSDTLVYAPV
-55 LIQDTDTLDRVFGDP
+55 LIQDTDTLDHVFGDP

-126 KSGVLDIP
+126 KNGVIDIP

-143 GGIGIPA
+143 GGSGIPA
-150 LGFGMPFKVTDTAAK
+150 LGFGMPFTKEDTAAK
-165 YMLDPKDPNNNVVEM
+165 HMLDENNVVEM
-180 KEKGEFG
+180 REKGAFG
-187 NSLFVKLSRETITE
+187 NSLYVKLSCETITE
-201 ERVEVGKI
+201 DKVEVGKI

-216 DTVGQVKEIDYLA
+216 GSSVDQVKEIDYLA
-229 SSGDSIENAFA
+229 SSGDSIANAFA
-240 GNAVVSGKFD
+240 GNAVVSGTFD
-250 KSKSEEDLLKAF
+250 KSEKDLLTAF
-262 NEWKHME
+262 NEWEQML
-269 GGRGVY
+269 GGSGVY

-285 DLRTVYGVEKDT
+285 DLLNVYDVDPK
-297 PEKDSPL
+297 SPL
-304 YKIVTFWLVT
+304 YEIVMFWLDT
-314 AKAGDFI
+314 AKAGDFVLI
-321 LTPFN
+321 PFDGT
-326 APDPDADPDA
+326 AEPDD
-336 DPDVDPNKDL
+336 DL
-346 ARLIPTLTSYGASEG
+346 SRLIPTLTSYGASEG
-361 SVIAIDTPDV
+361 SVIAIDTADV
-371 DWYTGIIKDTVEDN
+371 DWFSKSTDIKDAVENN
-385 KYTVLMHGSDAIATS
+385 KYTVLMHGSDVIATS
-400 VPQGTFGTYPSS
+400 VPKGTHGTYPSS
-412 AKIVGTEDPF
+412 VKIVSSDTRF
-422 GMNIAVAMAIYSTAN
+422 GMNIAVAMAIYSTDY

-452 LPDMVPYTSTGGD
+452 LPGMVPCKSNGDD
-465 VPFKKDVFE
+465 VPFTESDFKG
-474 EAKRRK
+474 AKEK
-480 KITFEALESGDIR
+480 GKITFEALGSGHTR

-512 TVSTEVKEGK
+512 TVSPEVKEGK
-522 AYTRIMVPMKLDSEG
+522 TYTRITVPMKLDPEG
-537 NTIPYEDGFPVTV
+537 KPIPVIV
-550 KHTKSTDPYA
+550 KHTKATDPYA

-579 KPKSLKLYAMDVK
+579 KPKALKLYAMDVK

-641 PYKEEGFDIVKSLR
+641 PYKEEGFDIVSSLR
-655 DLVKEGKNCS
+655 ALVTEGKNCS
-665 QPVVLS
+665 QPVELS
-671 EGRFNVS
+671 EGHFNVT
-678 VNNYQTALNEFID
+678 VNDYQTALNEFID

-704 MVTKEDGKID
+704 MVTKDGKID
-714 HLKENA
+714 HLSEDA
-720 DESERRALHYLIKMI
+720 GESERRALHYLIKMI

-774 SEGATSYADQSFYC
+774 SSEATSYADQSFYC
-788 EMYWDWINVTCQKLN
+788 EMYWDWINITCQKLN

-881 QIYGNETLNPVYSDL
+881 QIYGNETLHPVYSDL

-948 GLAAYNVK
+948 GIAAYNVK

>member
-22 ITNIL
+22 ITNTL

-41 RAKDDSDTLVYAPV
+41 KAKEDSDTLVYAPV

-126 KSGVLDIP
+126 KHGVIDIP

-143 GGIGIPA
+143 GGRGIPA
-150 LGFGMPFKVTDTAAK
+150 LGFGMPFSGTETAAK
-165 YMLDPKDPNNNVVEM
+165 YALDEHNFVEM
-180 KEKGEFG
+180 REKGAHG
-187 NSLFVKLSRETITE
+187 NSLFVKLSCESVTE
-201 ERVEVGKI
+201 DNVEVGKI

-216 DTVGQVKEIDYLA
+216 GSVGQVKEIDYLT
-229 SSGDSIENAFA
+229 SSGDSIGNAFD
-240 GNAVVSGKFD
+240 GNAVVYGTFD
-250 KSKSEEDLLKAF
+250 KSTSTEDLLTAF
-262 NEWKHME
+262 NEWKKLDL
-269 GGRGVY
+269 GRGVY
-275 HGAWKISTIS
+275 HGAWKISTIA
-285 DLRTVYGVEKDT
+285 DLRNVYGVEKD
-297 PEKDSPL
+297 SPL
-304 YKIVTFWLVT
+304 PELRELYEIVMFWLDT
-314 AKAGDFI
+314 AKAGDFVLI
-321 LTPFN
+321 PFN
-326 APDPDADPDA
+326 SADPND
-336 DPDVDPNKDL
+336 DL
-346 ARLIPTLTSYGASEG
+346 DRLIPKLTSYGASEG
-361 SVIAIDTPDV
+361 SIIAVDTPDV
-371 DWYTGIIKDTVEDN
+371 DWFNTTNIKDAVKDN
-385 KYTVLMHGSDAIATS
+385 KYKVLMHGSDAIDTS
-400 VPQGTFGTYPSS
+400 IPDGTYPSS
-412 AKIVGTEDPF
+412 VKIVSSDTRF

-452 LPDMVPYTSTGGD
+452 LPGMVPCKSDGGD
-465 VPFKKDVFE
+465 VPFNKKDFDV
-474 EAKRRK
+474 AKEK
-480 KITFEALESGDIR
+480 GKITFEALGSGDTR

-522 AYTRIMVPMKLDSEG
+522 THTRITIPMKLGAEG
-537 NTIPYEDGFPVTV
+537 KPIPYEGGLPVIV
-550 KHTKSTDPYA
+550 KRTKSTEPYA

-641 PYKEEGFDIVKSLR
+641 PYKEEGFDIVSSLR
-655 DLVKEGKNCS
+655 ALVINGKNCS
-665 QPVVLS
+665 QPVELS
-671 EGRFNVS
+671 EGHFNVT
-678 VNNYQTALNEFID
+678 VKDYQTALSEFID
-691 PRYSGCFISELSA
+691 PKYSGCFISELSA
-704 MVTKEDGKID
+704 MVTREDGKID
-714 HLKENA
+714 HLSENA
-720 DESERRALHYLIKMI
+720 NESERRALHYLIKMI

>member
-22 ITNIL
+22 ITNTL

-41 RAKDDSDTLVYAPV
+41 KAKGDSDTLVYAPV

-87 KAGFSVYI
+87 KAGFSVYV

-126 KSGVLDIP
+126 ENGVIDIP

-143 GGIGIPA
+143 GGQGIPA
-150 LGFGMPFKVTDTAAK
+150 LGFEMIFKAEDTAAK
-165 YMLDPKDPNNNVVEM
+165 YKLDENNFVEM
-180 KEKGEFG
+180 KEKGAYG
-187 NSLFVKLSRETITE
+187 KSLFVKLSLETITE
-201 ERVEVGKI
+201 DSVEVGKI

-216 DTVGQVKEIDYLA
+216 GSVGQVKEIDYLA
-229 SSGDSIENAFA
+229 SSGDSIANAFA
-240 GNAVVSGKFD
+240 GNAVVFGTFD
-250 KSKSEEDLLKAF
+250 KSEKDLLREF
-262 NEWKHME
+262 SEWKQME
-269 GGRGVY
+269 GGSGVY
-275 HGAWKISTIS
+275 HGAWRISTIL
-285 DLRTVYGVEKDT
+285 DLRTVYGVDEK
-297 PEKDSPL
+297 SPL
-304 YKIVTFWLVT
+304 DEIVRFWLGT
-314 AKAGDFI
+314 AEAGDFVLI
-321 LTPFN
+321 PFDDK
-326 APDPDADPDA
+326 AEPDADWTH
-336 DPDVDPNKDL
+336 
-346 ARLIPTLTSYGASEG
+346 LIPTLTSYGASEG

-371 DWYTGIIKDTVEDN
+371 DWFNKKGIKEVVEDN
-385 KYTVLMHGSDAIATS
+385 KYTVLMHGSDASATS
-400 VPQGTFGTYPSS
+400 VPQEGTYGTYPSS
-412 AKIVGTEDPF
+412 VKIVSSDTRF

-452 LPDMVPYTSTGGD
+452 LPDMVPCESDGGEVSFTD
-465 VPFKKDVFE
+465 SHFE

-480 KITFEALESGDIR
+480 KITFKALESGDMR

-522 AYTRIMVPMKLDSEG
+522 THTRITIPMKPDAEG
-537 NTIPYEDGFPVTV
+537 KPIPVTV
-550 KHTKSTDPYA
+550 KHTNATEPYA

-569 LYLKTDLVQL
+569 LYLKTNLVQL
-579 KPKSLKLYAMDVK
+579 KPKALNLYAMDVK
-592 LYESYDKAAP
+592 LYESYDEVTP

-641 PYKEEGFDIVKSLR
+641 PYKEEDFDIVSSLR
-655 DLVKEGKNCS
+655 ALVVKGKNCS
-665 QPVVLS
+665 QPVELS
-671 EGRFNVS
+671 EGHFNVS
-678 VNNYQTALNEFID
+678 VNDYQTALNEFID

-704 MVTKEDGKID
+704 MITKKDGKID
-714 HLKENA
+714 HLSENGN
-720 DESERRALHYLIKMI
+720 ESERRALHYLIKMI

-742 TCVFTTPHGLS
+742 TCVFTTPCGLS
-753 LDQACNW
+753 LDEACNW

-774 SEGATSYADQSFYC
+774 SPGAISYADQSFYC

-922 LNDLSLWQRWKQYV
+922 LNDVSLWQRWKQYV

>member
-22 ITNIL
+22 ITNTL

-41 RAKDDSDTLVYAPV
+41 KAKGDSDTLVYAPV

-126 KSGVLDIP
+126 EHGVIDIP

-143 GGIGIPA
+143 GGRGIPA
-150 LGFGMPFKVTDTAAK
+150 LGFAMPFKTEDAAAK
-165 YMLDPKDPNNNVVEM
+165 YTLDSNNVVEM
-180 KEKGEFG
+180 REKGAFG
-187 NSLFVKLSRETITE
+187 DSLYVKLSHETITE
-201 ERVEVGKI
+201 DKVDVGKI

-216 DTVGQVKEIDYLA
+216 GSGVDQVKEIDYLA
-229 SSGDSIENAFA
+229 SSGDSIANAFA
-240 GNAVVSGKFD
+240 GNAVVSGTFD
-250 KSKSEEDLLKAF
+250 KSEGDLLTAF
-262 NEWKHME
+262 NEWKKME
-269 GGRGVY
+269 GGSGVY
-275 HGAWKISTIS
+275 HGAWRISTIS
-285 DLRTVYGVEKDT
+285 DLRTVYGVEKD
-297 PEKDSPL
+297 SPL
-304 YKIVTFWLVT
+304 HELYEIALFWLDTV
-314 AKAGDFI
+314 KAGDFI
-321 LTPFN
+321 LIPFN
-326 APDPDADPDA
+326 SATDPKADPNA
-336 DPDVDPNKDL
+336 DPNEDL
-346 ARLIPTLTSYGASEG
+346 ARLIPNLTSYGASEG
-361 SVIAIDTPDV
+361 SVIAVNTPDV
-371 DWYTGIIKDTVEDN
+371 DWYTDIIKDAVKDN
-385 KYTVLMHGSDAIATS
+385 KYVVLMHGSDAIATS
-400 VPQGTFGTYPSS
+400 VPQGTHGTYPSS
-412 AKIVGTEDPF
+412 VKIISTGTVL
-422 GMNIAVAMAIYSTAN
+422 GMNIAVAMAVYSTAN

-452 LPDMVPYTSTGGD
+452 IPDMVPCTSVGVDVSFTQSRFDDAKKGG
-465 VPFKKDVFE
+465 
-474 EAKRRK
+474 
-480 KITFEALESGDIR
+480 KITFEALGSGDTR

-522 AYTRIMVPMKLDSEG
+522 TYTRITVPMKLDAEG
-537 NTIPYEDGFPVTV
+537 KPIPYEGGFPVTV
-550 KHTKSTDPYA
+550 KHTKSTEPYA

-569 LYLKTDLVQL
+569 LYLKTNLVQL
-579 KPKSLKLYAMDVK
+579 KPKALKLYAMDVK
-592 LYESYDKAAP
+592 LYESYDEATP

-616 NLTNGSFISSL
+616 NLTNGSFIASL

-641 PYKEEGFDIVKSLR
+641 PYKEEGLEIVRELR
-655 DLVKEGKNCS
+655 DLVTKGKNCS
-665 QPVVLS
+665 QPVELS
-671 EGRFNVS
+671 EGHFNVT
-678 VNNYQTALNEFID
+678 VKDYQTALSEFID
-691 PRYSGCFISELSA
+691 PKYSGCFISELSA
-704 MVTKEDGKID
+704 MVTREDGKID
-714 HLKENA
+714 HLSETEG
-720 DESERRALHYLIKMI
+720 ESERRALHYLIKMI

-742 TCVFTTPHGLS
+742 TCVFTTPWGLS

-788 EMYWDWINVTCQKLN
+788 EMYWDWINITCQKLN

-948 GLAAYNVK
+948 GIAAYNVK

>member
-41 RAKDDSDTLVYAPV
+41 KAKEEDSDTLVYAPV

-143 GGIGIPA
+143 GGGGIPA
-150 LGFGMPFKVTDTAAK
+150 LGFGMPFADTDKAAK
-165 YMLDPKDPNNNVVEM
+165 YTLDKNVVEM

-201 ERVEVGKI
+201 DKVEVGKI

-216 DTVGQVKEIDYLA
+216 VSVGQVKEIDYLA

-240 GNAVVSGKFD
+240 GNAVVFGKFD
-250 KSKSEEDLLKAF
+250 KSKSEEDLLTAF
-262 NEWKHME
+262 NEWRQM
-269 GGRGVY
+269 GGGSGVY
-275 HGAWKISTIS
+275 HGAWRISAIP
-285 DLRTVYGVEKDT
+285 DLRTVYGVD
-297 PEKDSPL
+297 PDSPL
-304 YKIVTFWLVT
+304 HEIVLFWRDT

-321 LTPFN
+321 LIPFN
-326 APDPDADPDA
+326 ESDPDA
-336 DPDVDPNKDL
+336 DL

-361 SVIAIDTPDV
+361 SVIAVDTTDV
-371 DWYTGIIKDTVEDN
+371 DWFSNTYIKDAVQDN
-385 KYTVLMHGSDAIATS
+385 KYVVLMHGSDAIATS
-400 VPQGTFGTYPSS
+400 VPQGTLGTYPSS
-412 AKIVGTEDPF
+412 AKIVGTDTPF
-422 GMNIAVAMAIYSTAN
+422 GMNIAVVMAIYSTAN

-452 LPDMVPYTSTGGD
+452 LPDMVPCKSDGGD
-465 VPFKKDVFE
+465 VSFTESNFKG
-474 EAKRRK
+474 AKEK
-480 KITFEALESGDIR
+480 GKITFEALESGDIR

-522 AYTRIMVPMKLDSEG
+522 TYTRITVPMKLDPEG
-537 NTIPYEDGFPVTV
+537 KPIPYEGGFPVIV
-550 KHTKSTDPYA
+550 KHTNATEPYA

-592 LYESYDKAAP
+592 LYDSYDEAAP

-655 DLVKEGKNCS
+655 DLVIAGKNCS
-665 QPVVLS
+665 QPVELS
-671 EGRFNVS
+671 EGHFNVS
-678 VNNYQTALNEFID
+678 VKDYQTALNEFID

-704 MVTKEDGKID
+704 MVTNKDGKID
-714 HLKENA
+714 HLAETT

-742 TCVFTTPHGLS
+742 TCVFTTPWGQS
-753 LDQACNW
+753 LDAACNW

-774 SEGATSYADQSFYC
+774 STEAASYADQSFYC

-846 GDEVRVTRNPSQKFE
+846 GDEVRVTRNPAQKFE

-881 QIYGNETLNPVYSDL
+881 QIYGNETLHPVYSDL

-1004 T
+1004 K

>member
-41 RAKDDSDTLVYAPV
+41 KAKEDYDTLVYAPV

-126 KSGVLDIP
+126 EQGVIDIT

-143 GGIGIPA
+143 GGIGIPV
-150 LGFGMPFKVTDTAAK
+150 LGFGMTFADTDKSAK
-165 YMLDPKDPNNNVVEM
+165 HALDEKNFVEM
-180 KEKGEFG
+180 REKGEFG

-201 ERVEVGKI
+201 DDVEVGDI

-216 DTVGQVKEIDYLA
+216 GSVGQVKEIDYLA
-229 SSGDSIENAFA
+229 SSGDSIVNAFD
-240 GNAVVSGKFD
+240 GNAVVSGTFD
-250 KSKSEEDLLKAF
+250 KSKSEEDLLTAF
-262 NEWKHME
+262 NEWNQME
-269 GGRGVY
+269 GGSGIY

-297 PEKDSPL
+297 PL
-304 YKIVTFWLVT
+304 YEIVTFWLVT
-314 AKAGDFI
+314 AEAGDFVLI
-321 LTPFN
+321 PFDDKV
-326 APDPDADPDA
+326 PD
-336 DPDVDPNKDL
+336 KDL
-346 ARLIPTLTSYGASEG
+346 APLIRTLTSYGASEG
-361 SVIAIDTPDV
+361 SVIAIDTPVV
-371 DWYTGIIKDTVEDN
+371 DWFSTDIKEVVENN
-385 KYTVLMHGSDAIATS
+385 KYKVLMHGSDVIATS
-400 VPQGTFGTYPSS
+400 VPDGTYGTYPSS
-412 AKIVGTEDPF
+412 VKIVSTGTWF

-443 RSADMLGRF
+443 RSEDMLGRF
-452 LPDMVPYTSTGGD
+452 VPDMVPCKSGGVVD
-465 VPFKKDVFE
+465 VPFKDDIFKG
-474 EAKRRK
+474 AKEK
-480 KITFEALESGDIR
+480 GKITFKALGSGDTR
-493 LCIANSPVPCTC
+493 LCIANSPIPCTC

-522 AYTRIMVPMKLDSEG
+522 TYTRITVPMKLDSEG
-537 NTIPYEDGFPVTV
+537 KPIPYEGGFPVTV
-550 KHTKSTDPYA
+550 KHTKSTEPYA

-579 KPKSLKLYAMDVK
+579 KPKALKLYAMDVK

-641 PYKEEGFDIVKSLR
+641 PYKEEDFDIVKSLR
-655 DLVKEGKNCS
+655 DLVTDGKNCS

-671 EGRFNVS
+671 EGHFNVS
-678 VNNYQTALNEFID
+678 VKDYQTALNEFID

-704 MVTKEDGKID
+704 MVTNKDGKID
-714 HLKENA
+714 HLTENT

-742 TCVFTTPHGLS
+742 TCVFTTPWGQS
-753 LDQACNW
+753 LDEACDW

-765 EYSDLWEYG
+765 VYSDLWEYG
-774 SEGATSYADQSFYC
+774 SSGATSYADQSFYC

-948 GLAAYNVK
+948 GIAAYNVK

>member
-22 ITNIL
+22 ITNTL

-41 RAKDDSDTLVYAPV
+41 KAKEDSDTLVFAPV
-55 LIQDTDTLDRVFGDP
+55 LIQDTDALDRTFGDP

-87 KAGFSVYI
+87 KAGFSVYV

-126 KSGVLDIP
+126 EHGVIDIP

-143 GGIGIPA
+143 GGRGLPA
-150 LGFGMPFKVTDTAAK
+150 LGFGMPFADKDTAAEYK
-165 YMLDPKDPNNNVVEM
+165 LYPKDPEDQNVVKM
-180 KEKGEFG
+180 KKKGAFG
-187 NSLFVKLSRETITE
+187 NTLFVKLSSETITE
-201 ERVEVGKI
+201 EEVEVGKI

-216 DTVGQVKEIDYLA
+216 GSGDHVKEIDYLA
-229 SSGDSIENAFA
+229 SSGDSIENAFD

-250 KSKSEEDLLKAF
+250 KTKSEKDLLKEF
-262 NEWKHME
+262 NEWKRME
-269 GGRGVY
+269 GGSGVY
-275 HGAWKISTIS
+275 HGAWRISTIL
-285 DLRTVYGVEKDT
+285 DLRTVYDVEKDN
-297 PEKDSPL
+297 PL
-304 YKIVTFWLVT
+304 YEIVTFWRDT
-314 AKAGDFI
+314 AKAGDFVLI
-321 LTPFN
+321 PFDTLN
-326 APDPDADPDA
+326 
-336 DPDVDPNKDL
+336 PNEDL
-346 ARLIPTLTSYGASEG
+346 ARLIPTITSYGASEG
-361 SVIAIDTPDV
+361 SVIAVDTTDV
-371 DWYTGIIKDTVEDN
+371 DWFSEGIKKVVEDN
-385 KYTVLMHGSDAIATS
+385 KYVVLMHGSDSITTD
-400 VPQGTFGTYPSS
+400 VPSGTYPSNV
-412 AKIVGTEDPF
+412 KIDSTDTRF

-452 LPDMVPYTSTGGD
+452 IPDMVPCTSGGIA
-465 VPFKKDVFE
+465 VPFTDSSFKG
-474 EAKRRK
+474 AKEK
-480 KITFEALESGDIR
+480 GKITFGALGSGDTR

-522 AYTRIMVPMKLDSEG
+522 THTRITIPMKLDAEG
-537 NTIPYEDGFPVTV
+537 NPIPYEGGFPVTV
-550 KHTKSTDPYA
+550 KHTKATDPYA

-569 LYLKTDLVQL
+569 LYLKTNLVQL
-579 KPKSLKLYAMDVK
+579 KPKALKLYAMDVK

-641 PYKEEGFDIVKSLR
+641 PYKEEGFEIVRKLR
-655 DLVKEGKNCS
+655 DLVTEGKNCS
-665 QPVVLS
+665 QPVELS
-671 EGRFNVS
+671 EGHFNVT
-678 VNNYQTALNEFID
+678 VNDYQTALNEFID

-704 MVTKEDGKID
+704 MITNKDGKID
-714 HLKENA
+714 HLSENSN
-720 DESERRALHYLIKMI
+720 ESERRALHYLIKMI

-753 LDQACNW
+753 LDAACNW

-774 SEGATSYADQSFYC
+774 SSGAVSYTDQSFYC

>member
-22 ITNIL
+22 ITNTL

-41 RAKDDSDTLVYAPV
+41 RAKEDSDTLVYAPV

-126 KSGVLDIP
+126 EHGVIDIP

-143 GGIGIPA
+143 GGRGIPA
-150 LGFGMPFKVTDTAAK
+150 LGFGMPFSDTDAAAK
-165 YMLDPKDPNNNVVEM
+165 YALDEKNVVEM
-180 KEKGEFG
+180 REKGEFG
-187 NSLFVKLSRETITE
+187 NSLFVKLSLETITE
-201 ERVEVGKI
+201 DEVEVGKI

-216 DTVGQVKEIDYLA
+216 GSGDQVKEIDYLA
-229 SSGDSIENAFA
+229 SSGDSIANAFA
-240 GNAVVSGKFD
+240 GNAVVSGTFD
-250 KSKSEEDLLKAF
+250 KSEKDLLTAF
-262 NEWKHME
+262 NEWKQME
-269 GGRGVY
+269 GGQGVY
-275 HGAWKISTIS
+275 HGAWRISTIS
-285 DLRTVYGVEKDT
+285 DLRTVYGVEKGI
-297 PEKDSPL
+297 PL
-304 YKIVTFWLVT
+304 YEIVTFWLDT

-321 LTPFN
+321 LIPFN
-326 APDPDADPDA
+326 SATDPA
-336 DPDVDPNKDL
+336 KDL
-346 ARLIPTLTSYGASEG
+346 AHLIPKLTSYGASEG

-371 DWYTGIIKDTVEDN
+371 DWFSKDIKDVVEEN
-385 KYTVLMHGSDAIATS
+385 KCTVLMHGSDVIATS
-400 VPQGTFGTYPSS
+400 VPKGTYGTYPSS
-412 AKIVGTEDPF
+412 VKIVSTGTWF

-437 ALTKEE
+437 ALKKEE

-452 LPDMVPYTSTGGD
+452 LPDMVPCKSDGVID
-465 VPFKKDVFE
+465 VPFDKSHFDDAKKQG
-474 EAKRRK
+474 
-480 KITFEALESGDIR
+480 KITFKALGSGDTR

-522 AYTRIMVPMKLDSEG
+522 TYTRITVPRKLDSEG
-537 NTIPYEDGFPVTV
+537 KPIPYEGGFPVTV
-550 KHTKSTDPYA
+550 KHTKPTEPYA
-560 EAVSSITDK
+560 ESVSSITDK

-579 KPKSLKLYAMDVK
+579 KPKALKLYAMDVK
-592 LYESYDKAAP
+592 LYESYDEVAP

-609 ARFSLPE
+609 ARLSLPA

-641 PYKEEGFDIVKSLR
+641 PYNEEGFDIVSSLR
-655 DLVKEGKNCS
+655 ALVKEGKNCS
-665 QPVVLS
+665 QPVELS
-671 EGRFNVS
+671 EGHFDVS
-678 VNNYQTALNEFID
+678 VKDYQTALNEFID
-691 PRYSGCFISELSA
+691 PKYSGCFISELSA

-714 HLKENA
+714 HLSEDSN
-720 DESERRALHYLIKMI
+720 ESERRALHYLIKMI

-881 QIYGNETLNPVYSDL
+881 QIYGNETLNPV
-896 SAAHIARTLIYI
+896 
-908 RSRVDRYTNTQVFS
+908 
-922 LNDLSLWQRWKQYV
+922 
-936 SSMILAPLASLG
+936 
-948 GLAAYNVK
+948 
-956 MGFDTTK
+956 
-963 AELIAQRKI
+963 
-972 NGVIELQ
+972 
-979 FVPDAEIYT
+979 
-988 VEFVVNS
+988 
-995 SANTVESSI
+995 
-1004 T
+1004 

>member
-41 RAKDDSDTLVYAPV
+41 KAKEDSDTLVYAPV
-55 LIQDTDTLDRVFGDP
+55 LIQDTDTLDRTFGDP

-126 KSGVLDIP
+126 EHGVLDIP
-134 GICDIPELT
+134 GICNIPELT
-143 GGIGIPA
+143 GGRGIPV
-150 LGFGMPFKVTDTAAK
+150 LGFGMAFADTDKAAK
-165 YMLDPKDPNNNVVEM
+165 YKLDKSNDKSNVVEM
-180 KEKGEFG
+180 REKGAYG
-187 NSLFVKLSRETITE
+187 NSLFVKLSLETITE
-201 ERVEVGKI
+201 DNVEVGKI

-216 DTVGQVKEIDYLA
+216 GSGGQVKEIDYLA
-229 SSGDSIENAFA
+229 SSGDSIANAFA
-240 GNAVVSGKFD
+240 GNAVVFGTFD
-250 KSKSEEDLLKAF
+250 KSEKDLLMAF
-262 NEWKHME
+262 NEWKQME
-269 GGRGVY
+269 EGSGVY
-275 HGAWKISTIS
+275 HGAWRISTIS
-285 DLRTVYGVEKDT
+285 DLLTVYDVE
-297 PEKDSPL
+297 EKGSPL
-304 YKIVTFWLVT
+304 YEIVTFWLYT

-321 LTPFN
+321 LIPFN
-326 APDPDADPDA
+326 SATEPDE
-336 DPDVDPNKDL
+336 DL
-346 ARLIPTLTSYGASEG
+346 ARLIPNLTSYGASEG
-361 SVIAIDTPDV
+361 SVIAIDTTDV
-371 DWYTGIIKDTVEDN
+371 DWFSKSTDIKEAVHGN
-385 KYTVLMHGSDAIATS
+385 KYVVLMHGSDAIATS
-400 VPQGTFGTYPSS
+400 VPEGTYGTYPSS
-412 AKIVGTEDPF
+412 VKIVSNGTWF
-422 GMNIAVAMAIYSTAN
+422 GMNIAVAMAIYSTVN

-452 LPDMVPYTSTGGD
+452 IPDMVPCTSTGVD
-465 VPFKKDVFE
+465 VPFTETSFKG
-474 EAKRRK
+474 AKEK
-480 KITFEALESGDIR
+480 GKITFEALGSGDTR

-512 TVSTEVKEGK
+512 AVSTEVKEGK
-522 AYTRIMVPMKLDSEG
+522 TYTRITVPMKLDTEG
-537 NTIPYEDGFPVTV
+537 KPIPYEGGFPVIV
-550 KHTKSTDPYA
+550 KHTKATDPYA

-579 KPKSLKLYAMDVK
+579 KPKALKLYAMDVK

-641 PYKEEGFDIVKSLR
+641 PYKEEGFDIVSSLR
-655 DLVKEGKNCS
+655 ALVTEGKNCS
-665 QPVVLS
+665 QPVELS
-671 EGRFNVS
+671 EGHFIVT
-678 VNNYQTALNEFID
+678 VKDYQTALNEFID
-691 PRYSGCFISELSA
+691 PKYSGCFISELSA
-704 MVTKEDGKID
+704 MVTNKDGKID
-714 HLKENA
+714 HLSEDSN
-720 DESERRALHYLIKMI
+720 ESERRALHYLIKMI

-753 LDQACNW
+753 LDAACNW

-995 SANTVESSI
+995 SANTVESNI

>member
-1 MKPTEGREAAYV
+1 M
-13 VSHVKDNSR
+13 H
-22 ITNIL
+22 
-27 DYAGLFACVTPWGP
+27 
-41 RAKDDSDTLVYAPV
+41 
-55 LIQDTDTLDRVFGDP
+55 
-70 RIDPEK
+70 
-76 YRDLYAVREIV
+76 
-87 KAGFSVYI
+87 
-95 AKVPSGDPASF
+95 
-106 ALLLGDAS
+106 
-114 DHSTVTEEMRTD
+114 
-126 KSGVLDIP
+126 
-134 GICDIPELT
+134 
-143 GGIGIPA
+143 
-150 LGFGMPFKVTDTAAK
+150 
-165 YMLDPKDPNNNVVEM
+165 
-180 KEKGEFG
+180 EKGAHG

-216 DTVGQVKEIDYLA
+216 VSDGQVKEIDYLA

-240 GNAVVSGKFD
+240 GNAVVYGTFD
-250 KSKSEEDLLKAF
+250 KSEEDLLTALS
-262 NEWKHME
+262 EWKQME
-269 GGRGVY
+269 GGQGVY
-275 HGAWKISTIS
+275 HGAWKISKIA
-285 DLRTVYGVEKDT
+285 DLRNVYDVDPKSSLND
-297 PEKDSPL
+297 
-304 YKIVTFWLVT
+304 IVTFWLDT

-321 LTPFN
+321 LIPFDGT
-326 APDPDADPDA
+326 AEPDD
-336 DPDVDPNKDL
+336 DL
-346 ARLIPTLTSYGASEG
+346 ARLIPKLTSYGASEG

-371 DWYTGIIKDTVEDN
+371 DWFSKSTDIKKAVEDN
-385 KYTVLMHGSDAIATS
+385 KYVVLMHGSDTIVTS
-400 VPQGTFGTYPSS
+400 VPSGTYPSS
-412 AKIVGTEDPF
+412 VKIVSTGTWF

-452 LPDMVPYTSTGGD
+452 IPDMVPCTSTGAD
-465 VPFKKDVFE
+465 VSFTESDFKG
-474 EAKRRK
+474 AKENG
-480 KITFEALESGDIR
+480 KITFEALESGDTR

-512 TVSTEVKEGK
+512 TVSPEVKEGK
-522 AYTRIMVPMKLDSEG
+522 THTRITVPMKLDPEG
-537 NTIPYEDGFPVTV
+537 KPIPYEGDFPVIV
-550 KHTKSTDPYA
+550 KHTKATDPYA

-592 LYESYDKAAP
+592 LYESYDEVAP

-641 PYKEEGFDIVKSLR
+641 PYKEEGFDIVSSLR
-655 DLVKEGKNCS
+655 ALVVGGKNCS
-665 QPVVLS
+665 QPVELS
-671 EGRFNVS
+671 KGRFDVK
-678 VNNYQTALNEFID
+678 VKDYQTALSEFID
-691 PRYSGCFISELSA
+691 PKYSGCFISELSA
-704 MVTKEDGKID
+704 MVTREDGKID
-714 HLKENA
+714 HLSETP

-742 TCVFTTPHGLS
+742 TCVFTTPHGQS
-753 LDQACNW
+753 LDEACNW

>member
-41 RAKDDSDTLVYAPV
+41 KAKEEDSDTLVYAPV

-126 KSGVLDIP
+126 EHGVIDIP

-143 GGIGIPA
+143 GGRGIPA
-150 LGFGMPFKVTDTAAK
+150 LGFGMPFADTDKAAK
-165 YMLDPKDPNNNVVEM
+165 YTLDPKDPNNNFVEM
-180 KEKGEFG
+180 KEKGAYG
-187 NSLFVKLSRETITE
+187 NSLFVKLSSETITE
-201 ERVEVGKI
+201 DDVGVGKI

-216 DTVGQVKEIDYLA
+216 GTVGQVKEIDYLA
-229 SSGDSIENAFA
+229 SSGDSIKNAFE
-240 GNAVVSGKFD
+240 GNAVVSGTFD
-250 KSKSEEDLLKAF
+250 KSEEDLFTAF
-262 NEWKHME
+262 NEWKQMRD
-269 GGRGVY
+269 GQGVY
-275 HGAWKISTIS
+275 HGAWKISTIA
-285 DLRTVYGVEKDT
+285 DLLTVYGVEKDT

-304 YKIVTFWLVT
+304 YKIVMFWLDT
-314 AKAGDFI
+314 AKAGDFVLI
-321 LTPFN
+321 PFDDK
-326 APDPDADPDA
+326 DPDA
-336 DPDVDPNKDL
+336 DL

-361 SVIAIDTPDV
+361 SVIAIETTDV
-371 DWYTGIIKDTVEDN
+371 DWFYNTKIEDAVKDN
-385 KYTVLMHGSDAIATS
+385 KYKVLMHGSDTIATS
-400 VPQGTFGTYPSS
+400 VPNGTYGTYPSS
-412 AKIVGTEDPF
+412 VKIVSTDTQF

-452 LPDMVPYTSTGGD
+452 LPDMVPCKSDGIA
-465 VPFKKDVFE
+465 VPFTESSFKG
-474 EAKRRK
+474 AKEK
-480 KITFEALESGDIR
+480 GKITFEALGSGDTR

-505 LVEGVDY
+505 LVERVDY

-522 AYTRIMVPMKLDSEG
+522 TYTRITPMKLDPEG
-537 NTIPYEDGFPVTV
+537 KPIPYEGGFPVIV
-550 KHTKSTDPYA
+550 KHTNATDPYA

-579 KPKSLKLYAMDVK
+579 KPKALKLYAMDVK

-641 PYKEEGFDIVKSLR
+641 PYKEEGFDIVSSLR

-671 EGRFNVS
+671 EGRFDVS
-678 VNNYQTALNEFID
+678 VKGYQTALNEFID

-704 MVTKEDGKID
+704 MVTNKDGKID
-714 HLKENA
+714 HLLENT

-753 LDQACNW
+753 LDEACNW

-774 SEGATSYADQSFYC
+774 SPGAVSYADQSFYC

>member
-22 ITNIL
+22 ITNTL

-41 RAKDDSDTLVYAPV
+41 KAKGDSDTLVYAPV

-126 KSGVLDIP
+126 EHGVIDIP

-143 GGIGIPA
+143 GGRGIPA
-150 LGFGMPFKVTDTAAK
+150 LGFGMTFKTEDAAAK
-165 YMLDPKDPNNNVVEM
+165 YTLAENNVVEM

-187 NSLFVKLSRETITE
+187 NSLFVKLSCETITE
-201 ERVEVGKI
+201 DKVDVGKI

-216 DTVGQVKEIDYLA
+216 GTVDQVKEIDYLA
-229 SSGDSIENAFA
+229 SSGDSIANAFA

-250 KSKSEEDLLKAF
+250 KSEEDLLTEF
-262 NEWKHME
+262 NEWKQME
-269 GGRGVY
+269 GGSGVY
-275 HGAWKISTIS
+275 HGAWRISTTSIS
-285 DLRTVYGVEKDT
+285 DLRTVYGVDEK
-297 PEKDSPL
+297 SPL
-304 YKIVTFWLVT
+304 YEIVRFWLDT
-314 AKAGDFI
+314 AKAGDFVLI
-321 LTPFN
+321 PF
-326 APDPDADPDA
+326 DGK
-336 DPDVDPNKDL
+336 DPNADL
-346 ARLIPTLTSYGASEG
+346 IRLIPTLTSYGASEG
-361 SVIAIDTPDV
+361 SVIAVDIADV
-371 DWYTGIIKDTVEDN
+371 DWFNNTKIEEAVKDN
-385 KYTVLMHGSDAIATS
+385 KYIVLMHGSDALATI
-400 VPQGTFGTYPSS
+400 VPNGTYGTYPSNV
-412 AKIVGTEDPF
+412 KIISTNTRF

-443 RSADMLGRF
+443 RSEDMLGRF
-452 LPDMVPYTSTGGD
+452 IPDMVPCTSDGVD
-465 VPFKKDVFE
+465 VPFTESSFKG
-474 EAKRRK
+474 AKEK
-480 KITFEALESGDIR
+480 GKITFEALESGDTR

-522 AYTRIMVPMKLDSEG
+522 TYTRITVPMKLDAEG
-537 NTIPYEDGFPVTV
+537 KPIPYEGGFPVTV
-550 KHTKSTDPYA
+550 KHTNATEPYA

-579 KPKSLKLYAMDVK
+579 KPKALKLYAMDVK

-641 PYKEEGFDIVKSLR
+641 PYKEEGSDIVESLR
-655 DLVKEGKNCS
+655 DLVIKGKNCS
-665 QPVVLS
+665 QPVELS
-671 EGRFNVS
+671 EGHFNVT
-678 VNNYQTALNEFID
+678 VKDYQTALSEFID
-691 PRYSGCFISELSA
+691 PKYSGCFISELSA
-704 MVTKEDGKID
+704 MVTREDGKID
-714 HLKENA
+714 HLSETA
-720 DESERRALHYLIKMI
+720 GESERRALHYLIKMI

-742 TCVFTTPHGLS
+742 TCVFTTPWGLS

-788 EMYWDWINVTCQKLN
+788 EMYWDWINITCQKLN

-948 GLAAYNVK
+948 GIAAYNVK